1 MAVGVETQT
10 NLETSIDS
18 IDQESRNEQAF
29 YTLLDRMREVAHSE
43 RDKGDMFE
51 RLMCQVLAIASPYSE
66 RYSKVQLYKD
76 WAAEHP
82 ECVPNARDIGIDL
95 VATLI
100 ETEWQGPNKEARYV
114 AIQCKFYDQDSSVP
128 KAEVDSF
135 LSASSTKYFA
145 ERLLVATNRGWST
158 NTEQTIEY
166 QEKPISILSLEKLK
180 NLKVDWQQYLKDNTV
195 KKLAKR
201 ELRQYQEEAIN
212 NVILGFKSHDRGKLI
227 MACGTGKTF
236 TSLKLAERQVGQ
248 HGLVLF
254 LVPSLALLSQTLDDW
269 TQQSTA
275 KMTAIPVCSDS
286 TIGDS
291 ARPLDPED
299 DSPDSILADHELS
312 YPATTNAKSLADKVV
327 TAFERYETRPDLG
340 LTVVFSTY
348 QSLDVIHEAQELYG
362 LKDFDLIICDEAHR
376 TAGAYLFNDLKEK
389 EKKVKAKN
397 KAAPKGKRGHK
408 AKAAANTEVAIT
420 INENDTQQ
428 QSIETAQSSDLA
440 LDIDDVL
447 APQGEAEAPDWDVEA
462 ESLFTRIHNASYIH
476 GRKRLYMTATPKI
489 YGEAPKRQESLG
501 DAVLY
506 SMDNEQIFGP
516 VFYSLNFDMAV
527 KLGCLVDY
535 KVLILV
541 CDQKTVPHEHLL
553 ENFSQTQTARVIGT
567 WKALNKYGVADEL
580 INNNEPMKR
589 AVAFAQRIDL
599 DGLPAGRK
607 RDLTVASKQFAAGF
621 NAVVN
626 DYKQHIIKRGQ
637 EALARGETP
646 SLEYQEI
653 LDHGCECECEHIDG
667 SMSSVEK
674 DRCLKWLK
682 EEPQEGHCKILCNV
696 RCLSEGVDVPSLDAV
711 AFLSPRKSEV
721 EVVQIVGRVMRRAP
735 NKTRGYVIIP
745 VVLTNPN
752 TPEATITNSTEFKP
766 VWQVLNALRSINPN
780 NVIADLPLHKLDQR
794 IEIISVHDAYIQH
807 KGTKQGDGQRLPKTD
822 EPQIEMPRWSFG
834 EVAAIEEHIKT
845 MIINKMGNRRE
856 WEDWAQDVGEICSRQ
871 VEHIKAMVCDGG
883 GVLAYSANNVNYH
896 ENREAFANFKSELA
910 AATRVKLSDDDV
922 VEMLAQHIVIKPVLD
937 ELFRGY
943 PFTEKNAIASAMTK
957 MLERLDANGL
967 TRTNDELK
975 GFYQSVG
982 FRMENVT
989 SVSDRQKVIVDLFDR
1004 FFKVAFPKQQD
1015 KLGIVY
1021 TPIEVVDFMTHSVN
1035 DILQKEFG
1043 CTFSTHGVHVLDPFT
1058 GTGTFIARLLT
1069 SGLIAP
1075 EDLEYKYA
1083 HDLHA
1088 FEILPLAYYIASIN
1102 IESVHNE
1109 LYQKQ
1114 HNGEALPVDA
1124 YKANDITVL
1133 TDTFSSSATQ
1143 TELTELTTLSDNI
1156 KRRKA
1161 VESMD
1166 LRVIIGNPPYS
1177 RGQESQND
1185 DNQNE
1190 EYPELDERIAATY
1203 VEKAGKI
1210 SNKNSLY
1217 DSYIRAFRWASD
1229 KIKDRGVVAFVTNAG
1244 WVDSAAANGMRRCL
1258 QEEFSSVYV
1267 FHLKG
1272 NQRTSGEQSRKEGG
1286 KIFGS
1291 GSRAPIAITILVKNP
1306 DAAEQGQ
1313 IHFACVD
1320 DYLSREEKLQQLIDI
1335 GSVLNPELKLTTIT
1349 PDAHG
1354 DWFNQRR
1361 DDFAN
1366 FISVDGKKNDG
1377 LAVFSNFSLGVA
1389 TNRDPWSYNSS
1400 KKTITSNFERCIV
1413 TYNKQLSEYLEHGQT
1428 PEKDNTKL
1436 KWSGTLESAF
1446 KRQLY
1451 SPDFDHNAITLS
1463 MYRPYIAQ
1471 WLYNQKF
1478 WLERSY
1484 QMPSL
1489 FPFTG
1494 AQNIAIGIAGV
1505 GATSFSS
1512 LMSNSIACLDCLE
1525 KSQCLP
1531 RYLYRPIGEAAKDTK
1546 TTKVKTTGQ
1555 ADLFAGSDAGE
1566 LDASNGQSGEQVII
1580 NGYVREDAIKP
1591 EAVAHFRAA
1600 YAGHEDEI
1608 DADSVFYYIY
1618 GILHSKDYRATYA
1631 NNLQKELPRI
1641 PRVATFEDFKA
1652 FEKAGRALADLHVN
1666 YEQVEPYAGCTVSG
1680 LEDGAEASD
1689 LRVTKLKYGKIAG
1702 KKGNAAL
1709 DKTKIVYNDQIT
1721 ITDIPLEVQDYV
1733 VNKKSALDWV
1743 VERCGVSIDKAS
1755 QIVNDFN
1762 NMAEEMG
1769 DPQYILH
1776 LILRVIT
1783 VSLETNKIVASLPA
1797 LHIHPLDQ

>member
-1 MAVGVETQT
+1 
-10 NLETSIDS
+10 
-18 IDQESRNEQAF
+18 
-29 YTLLDRMREVAHSE
+29 
-43 RDKGDMFE
+43 
-51 RLMCQVLAIASPYSE
+51 
-66 RYSKVQLYKD
+66 
-76 WAAEHP
+76 
-82 ECVPNARDIGIDL
+82 
-95 VATLI
+95 
-100 ETEWQGPNKEARYV
+100 
-114 AIQCKFYDQDSSVP
+114 
-128 KAEVDSF
+128 
-135 LSASSTKYFA
+135 
-145 ERLLVATNRGWST
+145 
-158 NTEQTIEY
+158 
-166 QEKPISILSLEKLK
+166 
-180 NLKVDWQQYLKDNTV
+180 
-195 KKLAKR
+195 
-201 ELRQYQEEAIN
+201 
-212 NVILGFKSHDRGKLI
+212 
-227 MACGTGKTF
+227 
-236 TSLKLAERQVGQ
+236 
-248 HGLVLF
+248 
-254 LVPSLALLSQTLDDW
+254 
-269 TQQSTA
+269 
-275 KMTAIPVCSDS
+275 MTAIPVCSDA
-286 TIGDS
+286 TIGNS
-291 ARPLDPED
+291 ANLLDPEE
-299 DSPDSILADHELS
+299 DSLESFLADHELS
-312 YPATTNAKSLADKVV
+312 YPATTDAKSLADKVK
-327 TAFERYETRPDLG
+327 TAFARCATRTDLG

-348 QSLDVIHEAQELYG
+348 QSLDVIHESQEQYG
-362 LKDFDLIICDEAHR
+362 MMDFDLIICDEAHR

-389 EKKVKAKN
+389 EKT
-397 KAAPKGKRGHK
+397 K
-408 AKAAANTEVAIT
+408 AKANNGKKGKAKGKTATTE
-420 INENDTQQ
+420 
-428 QSIETAQSSDLA
+428 QSTEE
-440 LDIDDVL
+440 VL
-447 APQGEAEAPDWDVEA
+447 APQSTDAPDWDVEA
-462 ESLFTRIHNASYIH
+462 ESLFTRVHNEQYVH

-489 YGEAPKRQESLG
+489 YGKKPKEQEGLG

-506 SMDNEQIFGP
+506 SMDDEKTFGP

-541 CDQKTVPHEHLL
+541 CDQKAVPQEQLL

-567 WKALNKYGVADEL
+567 WKALNKFGSKDDL
-580 INNNEPMKR
+580 SNNKEPMKR

-626 DYKQHIIKRGQ
+626 DYKHHVLERGQ
-637 EALARGETP
+637 EAIAHGETP

-653 LDHGCECECEHIDG
+653 LEHVCACECMHIDG

-674 DRCLKWLK
+674 DSRLKWLK
-682 EEPQEGHCKILCNV
+682 EEPQDGHCKILFNV

-745 VVLTNPN
+745 VVTTNPN
-752 TPEATITNSTEFKP
+752 APEEVLVNSTEFKT
-766 VWQVLNALRSINPN
+766 VWQVLSALRSINPN
-780 NVIADLPLHKLDQR
+780 NVIADLPLNKLDSR
-794 IEIISVHDAYIQH
+794 IEIISTHNAYIQH
-807 KGTKQGDGQRLPKTD
+807 KEPKQGDGQRSPKTD
-822 EPQIEMPRWSFG
+822 AQQIEMPRWDFS
-834 EVAAIEEHIKT
+834 EAAAIEEHIKS
-845 MIINKMGNRRE
+845 IIIKKVGNRRE

-871 VEHIKAMVCDGG
+871 VEHIKAMVGDD
-883 GVLAYSANNVNYH
+883 ATA
-896 ENREAFANFKSELA
+896 ENRKAFADFKTELA

-943 PFTEKNAIASAMTK
+943 PFTEHNAIASAMTK
-957 MLERLDANGL
+957 MLERLDADGL

-982 FRMENVT
+982 FRMQNVT

-1035 DILQKEFG
+1035 DILKQEFG

-1075 EDLEYKYA
+1075 ADLDYKYE

-1109 LYQKQ
+1109 LYQEQ
-1114 HNGEALPVDA
+1114 HNGEALPVEA

-1133 TDTFSSSATQ
+1133 TDTFSSSTTQ
-1143 TELTELTTLSDNI
+1143 TELTELTTLSENI

-1177 RGQESQND
+1177 VGQDSQND

-1190 EYPELDERIAATY
+1190 SYPELDERIAATY

-1210 SNKNSLY
+1210 TNKNSLY

-1258 QEEFSSVYV
+1258 QEEFSAVYV

-1306 DAAEQGQ
+1306 DTAAQGQ

-1320 DYLSREEKLQQLIDI
+1320 DYLSREEKLQQLATF
-1335 GSVLNPELKLTTIT
+1335 GSVLNPELKLATIT
-1349 PDAHG
+1349 PDDHG
-1354 DWFNQRR
+1354 DWLNQRR
-1361 DDFAN
+1361 DDFAH
-1366 FISVDGKKNDG
+1366 FINVDGKNSDE
-1377 LAVFSNFSLGVA
+1377 LAIFANFSNGIKTS
-1389 TNRDPWSYNSS
+1389 RDPWSYNAS
-1400 KKTITSNFERCIV
+1400 KKTIACNFERCIAF
-1413 TYNKQLSEYLEHGQT
+1413 YNGQVQQFQAAQQNGEGFEPSNDSTQIKWERDLLKNMQKGRYSADFNEQLVF
-1428 PEKDNTKL
+1428 
-1436 KWSGTLESAF
+1436 ESC
-1446 KRQLY
+1446 
-1451 SPDFDHNAITLS
+1451 
-1463 MYRPYIAQ
+1463 YRPFIKQY
-1471 WLYNQKF
+1471 LYNERL
-1478 WLERSY
+1478 WLANSY
-1484 QMPSL
+1484 QIPSL
-1489 FPFTG
+1489 FPFAG
-1494 AQNIAIGIAGV
+1494 AQNLAIGIAGV
-1505 GATSFSS
+1505 GASSFSC

-1525 KSQCLP
+1525 KSQWLP
-1531 RYLYRPIGEAAKDTK
+1531 RYLYRPVGETAKGK
-1546 TTKVKTTGQ
+1546 SSKAKNTGQ
-1555 ADLFAGSDAGE
+1555 ADLFSGSDAGE
-1566 LDASNGQSGEQVII
+1566 LDVSDYQSDDHVVI

-1600 YAGHEDEI
+1600 YAGHESEI

-1618 GILHSKDYRATYA
+1618 GILHCKDYRSTYA

-1652 FEKAGRALADLHVN
+1652 FEQAGRDLADLHVN
-1666 YEQVEPYAGCTVSG
+1666 YEQVDPYDGCTVSG
-1680 LEDGAEASD
+1680 LESGTDASD

-1709 DKTKIVYNDQIT
+1709 DKTKIIYNDQIT
-1721 ITDIPLEVQDYV
+1721 ITGIPMEVQDYV

-1743 VERCGVSIDKAS
+1743 VERCGVSVDKAS

-1769 DPQYILH
+1769 DPMYILH

-1783 VSLETNKIVASLPA
+1783 VSLGTNKIVGSLPA
-1797 LHIHPLDQ
+1797 LHIHQLDQ

>member
-1 MAVGVETQT
+1 MAVAEVETQT
-10 NLETSIDS
+10 ETNLGTSIDS
-18 IDQESRNEQAF
+18 VEQESRNEQAF

-43 RDKGDMFE
+43 RDKGDLFE
-51 RLMCQVLAIASPYSE
+51 LLMCQVLAIASPYSE
-66 RYSKVQLYKD
+66 RYTKVQLYKD
-76 WAAEHP
+76 WATDHP

-100 ETEWQGPNKEARYV
+100 ESEWQGPNKEARYC
-114 AIQCKFYDQDSSVP
+114 AIQCKFYEQDSSVP
-128 KAEVDSF
+128 KAEIDSF
-135 LSASSTKYFA
+135 ISASSTKYFA
-145 ERLLVATNRGWST
+145 ERLLVATNKGWSA
-158 NTEQTIEY
+158 NTEQTIKA
-166 QEKPISILSLEKLK
+166 QDKTTKVLSLEKLK
-180 NLKVDWQQYLKDNTV
+180 HLNVDWSQYLQDGTV
-195 KKLAKR
+195 KLQAKR
-201 ELRQYQEEAIN
+201 ELRKYQEEAIN
-212 NVILGFKSHDRGKLI
+212 NVILGFKTHDRGKLI

-236 TSLKLAERQVGQ
+236 TSLKLAERLVGQ

-269 TQQSTA
+269 TQQSRA

-299 DSPDSILADHELS
+299 DSPESFLADHELS
-312 YPATTNAKSLADKVV
+312 YPATTDAKSLAEKVV
-327 TAFERYETRPDLG
+327 TAFARYETRTDLG

-348 QSLDVIHEAQELYG
+348 QSLDVIHEAQEQYDMM
-362 LKDFDLIICDEAHR
+362 DFDLIICDEAHR

-389 EKKVKAKN
+389 EKTKANKGKAK
-397 KAAPKGKRGHK
+397 KGKSKK
-408 AKAAANTEVAIT
+408 AVETSTE
-420 INENDTQQ
+420 
-428 QSIETAQSSDLA
+428 
-440 LDIDDVL
+440 DIL
-447 APQGEAEAPDWDVEA
+447 APQSADAPDWDVEA
-462 ESLFTRIHNASYIH
+462 ESLFTRVHNEQYVH

-489 YGEAPKRQESLG
+489 YGKKPKEQEGLG

-535 KVLILV
+535 KVLVLV
-541 CDQKTVPHEHLL
+541 CDQKDVPQEKLL
-553 ENFSQTQTARVIGT
+553 ENFSKTQTARVIGT
-567 WKALNKYGVADEL
+567 WKALNKFGSKDDLA
-580 INNNEPMKR
+580 NNKEPMRR

-607 RDLTVASKQFAAGF
+607 RDMTVASKQFAAGF

-626 DYKQHIIKRGQ
+626 DYKHHVLEHGQ
-637 EALARGETP
+637 EAIARGETP
-646 SLEYQEI
+646 SPEYQEI
-653 LDHGCECECEHIDG
+653 LERGCECDCEHIDG
-667 SMSSVEK
+667 GMSSVEK
-674 DRCLKWLK
+674 DSKLNWIK
-682 EEPQEGHCKILCNV
+682 EEPQDGHCKILFNV

-735 NKTRGYVIIP
+735 NKIRGYVIIP
-745 VVLTNPN
+745 VVTTNPMA
-752 TPEATITNSTEFKP
+752 PEEVLSNSPEFKI
-766 VWQVLNALRSINPN
+766 VWQVLCALKSINPN
-780 NVIADLPLHKLDQR
+780 RVIADLSLNKLDGH
-794 IEIISVHDAYIQH
+794 IEIISTHTAYIQH
-807 KGTKQGDGQRLPKTD
+807 KEPKKGDGPLPPKPD
-822 EPQIEMPRWSFG
+822 PKIEIPRWDFS
-834 EVAAIEEHIKT
+834 EAAAIVEHFSS
-845 MIINKMGNRRE
+845 IILKKMGNRRE

-871 VEHIKAMVCDGG
+871 VEHIKAMVGDD
-883 GVLAYSANNVNYH
+883 ATA
-896 ENREAFANFKSELA
+896 ENHKAFADFKTELA

-1035 DILQKEFG
+1035 DILKKEFG
-1043 CTFSTHGVHVLDPFT
+1043 CTFSSHGVHVLDPFT

-1075 EDLEYKYA
+1075 EDLDYKYE

-1217 DSYIRAFRWASD
+1217 DSYIRSFRWASD
-1229 KIKDRGVVAFVTNAG
+1229 KVKDRGVVAFVTNAG
-1244 WVDSAAANGMRRCL
+1244 WIDSTASNGMRRCL
-1258 QEEFSSVYV
+1258 QAEFSSVYV

-1272 NQRTSGEQSRKEGG
+1272 NARTSGEQRQKEGG
-1286 KIFGS
+1286 NVFDQ

-1313 IHFACVD
+1313 IHFSCVD
-1320 DYLSREEKLQQLIDI
+1320 DYLSREDKLQQLATF
-1335 GSVLNPELKLTTIT
+1335 GSVLNPELKLNTIT

-1354 DWFNQRR
+1354 DWLNQRR
-1361 DDFAN
+1361 DDFGK

-1377 LAVFSNFSLGVA
+1377 LAVFANFSNGIN
-1389 TNRDPWSYNSS
+1389 TSRDPWSYNSS
-1400 KKTITSNFERCIV
+1400 RKVIARNFELCIGA
-1413 TYNKQLSEYLEHGQT
+1413 YNEQLAKQMATGEISK
-1428 PEKDNTKL
+1428 KDDTKL

-1446 KRQLY
+1446 KRQQA
-1451 SPDFDHNAITLS
+1451 SPAFEHNAVTLS
-1463 MYRPYIAQ
+1463 VYRPYITQ

-1478 WLERSY
+1478 WIERTY
-1484 QMPSL
+1484 QMPSI
-1489 FPFTG
+1489 FPFAG
-1494 AQNIAIGIAGV
+1494 SKNLAIAIASS
-1505 GATSFSS
+1505 GATSFSC
-1512 LMSNSIACLDCLE
+1512 LMSNQILNLHVLE
-1525 KSQCLP
+1525 SGTQCLP
-1531 RYLYRPIGEAAKDTK
+1531 RYLYRPVGETAKDTK
-1546 TTKVKTTGQ
+1546 SSTAKASGQ
-1555 ADLFAGSDAGE
+1555 ADLFAGSDAAE
-1566 LDASNGQSGEQVII
+1566 LDASSGQTGDQVVI

-1591 EAVAHFRAA
+1591 EAVEHFRAA
-1600 YAGHEDEI
+1600 YAGHEAEI

-1618 GILHSKDYRATYA
+1618 GILHSKDYRAIYA

-1641 PRVATFEDFKA
+1641 PRVVNFEDFKA

-1666 YEQVEPYAGCTVSG
+1666 YEQVEPYAGCKVSG
-1680 LEDGAEASD
+1680 LEDGADASD

-1721 ITDIPLEVQDYV
+1721 ISGIPLEVQDYV

-1743 VERCGVSIDKAS
+1743 VERCGVSVDKAS

-1776 LILRVIT
+1776 LILRVVT

-1797 LHIHPLDQ
+1797 LRIHPLDQ

>member
-1 MAVGVETQT
+1 MATDELETQT
-10 NLETSIDS
+10 ETNPETSIDS
-18 IDQESRNEQAF
+18 VEQESRNEQAF
-29 YTLLDRMREVAHSE
+29 YALLDRMREVAHSE
-43 RDKGDMFE
+43 RDKGDLFE

-66 RYSKVQLYKD
+66 RYTKVQLYKD
-76 WAAEHP
+76 WAADHP

-100 ETEWQGPNKEARYV
+100 ESEWQGPNKEARYC
-114 AIQCKFYDQDSSVP
+114 AIQCKFYEQDSSVP
-128 KAEVDSF
+128 KAEIDSF
-135 LSASSTKYFA
+135 ISASSTKYFA
-145 ERLLVATNRGWST
+145 ERLLVATNKGWSA
-158 NTEQTIEY
+158 NTEQTIKA
-166 QEKPISILSLEKLK
+166 QDKTTKVLSLEKLK
-180 NLKVDWQQYLKDNTV
+180 HLNVDWTQYLQDGTV
-195 KKLAKR
+195 KLQAKR
-201 ELRQYQEEAIN
+201 ELRKYQEEAIN
-212 NVILGFKSHDRGKLI
+212 NVILGFQTHDRGKLI

-236 TSLKLAERQVGQ
+236 TSLKLAERLVGQ

-269 TQQSTA
+269 TQQSSA

-291 ARPLDPED
+291 SRPLDPED
-299 DSPDSILADHELS
+299 DSPESFLADHELS
-312 YPATTNAKSLADKVV
+312 YPATTDAKSLAEKVV
-327 TAFERYETRPDLG
+327 TAFARYETRTDLG

-348 QSLDVIHEAQELYG
+348 QSLDVIHEAQEQYDMM
-362 LKDFDLIICDEAHR
+362 DFDLIICDEAHR

-389 EKKVKAKN
+389 EKTKANKGKAK
-397 KAAPKGKRGHK
+397 KGKSKK
-408 AKAAANTEVAIT
+408 AVEPSTE
-420 INENDTQQ
+420 
-428 QSIETAQSSDLA
+428 
-440 LDIDDVL
+440 DIL
-447 APQGEAEAPDWDVEA
+447 APQSADAPDWDVEA
-462 ESLFTRIHNASYIH
+462 ESLFTRVHNEQYVH

-489 YGEAPKRQESLG
+489 YGKKPKEQEGLG

-535 KVLILV
+535 KVLVLV
-541 CDQKTVPHEHLL
+541 CDQKDVPQEKLL
-553 ENFSQTQTARVIGT
+553 ENFSKTQTARVIGT
-567 WKALNKYGVADEL
+567 WKALNKFGSKDDLA
-580 INNNEPMKR
+580 NNKEPMRR

-607 RDLTVASKQFAAGF
+607 RDMTVASKQFAAGF
-621 NAVVN
+621 NVVVN
-626 DYKQHIIKRGQ
+626 DYKHHVLERGQ
-637 EALARGETP
+637 EAIARGETP
-646 SLEYQEI
+646 SPEYQEI
-653 LDHGCECECEHIDG
+653 LEHGCECECEHIDG
-667 SMSSVEK
+667 GMSSVEK
-674 DRCLKWLK
+674 DSRLKWLK
-682 EEPQEGHCKILCNV
+682 EEPQEGHCKILFNV

-735 NKTRGYVIIP
+735 NKIRGYVIIP
-745 VVLTNPN
+745 VVTTNPMA
-752 TPEATITNSTEFKP
+752 PEEVLANSPEFKI
-766 VWQVLNALRSINPN
+766 VWQVLCALRSINPN
-780 NVIADLPLHKLDQR
+780 RVIADLSLNKLDGH
-794 IEIISVHDAYIQH
+794 IEIISTHTAYIQH
-807 KGTKQGDGQRLPKTD
+807 KEPKKGDGALPPKTD
-822 EPQIEMPRWSFG
+822 PKIEIPRWDFS
-834 EVAAIEEHIKT
+834 EAAAIEEHISSILLK
-845 MIINKMGNRRE
+845 KMGNRRE

-871 VEHIKAMVCDGG
+871 VEHIKAMVGDD
-883 GVLAYSANNVNYH
+883 ATA
-896 ENREAFANFKSELA
+896 ENHKAFADFKTELA

-1035 DILQKEFG
+1035 DILKQEFG

-1075 EDLEYKYA
+1075 EDMDYKYE

-1109 LYQKQ
+1109 LYQQQ

-1156 KRRKA
+1156 KRRKD

-1177 RGQESQND
+1177 VGQESQND

-1190 EYPELDERIAATY
+1190 SYPELDERIAETY
-1203 VEKAGKI
+1203 VARAGDLA
-1210 SNKNSLY
+1210 NKNKLY

-1229 KIKDRGVVAFVTNAG
+1229 KIKDRGVIAFVTNAG
-1244 WVDSAAANGMRRCL
+1244 WLDTASACGMRRCM

-1272 NQRTSGEQSRKEGG
+1272 NQRTTSGEQSLKEGG

-1291 GSRAPIAITILVKNP
+1291 GSRAPIAITIMVKNP
-1306 DAAEQGQ
+1306 DVAEQGQ
-1313 IHFACVD
+1313 IHFACVE
-1320 DYLSREEKLQQLIDI
+1320 DYLSREDKLQQLATF

-1354 DWFNQRR
+1354 DWLNQRR
-1361 DDFAN
+1361 DDFAH
-1366 FISVDGKKNDG
+1366 FISVDGKSNEG
-1377 LAVFSNFSLGVA
+1377 LAIFANFSNGLVTS
-1389 TNRDPWSYNSS
+1389 RDPWVYSSSCTAIAANMKRCIAVYNEQVKLAKDQGKAFTKNNDPSWIKWSS
-1400 KKTITSNFERCIV
+1400 SLESKLARGITSEDFASKNIE
-1413 TYNKQLSEYLEHGQT
+1413 LSL
-1428 PEKDNTKL
+1428 
-1436 KWSGTLESAF
+1436 
-1446 KRQLY
+1446 
-1451 SPDFDHNAITLS
+1451 
-1463 MYRPYIAQ
+1463 YRPYVNQ
-1471 WLYNQKF
+1471 WVYKDPL
-1478 WLERSY
+1478 WIHRLG

-1489 FPFTG
+1489 FPCSNT
-1494 AQNIAIGIAGV
+1494 QNRTIIIGRRINFPFSCVMTDRLCDYGV
-1505 GATSFSS
+1505 IEG
-1512 LMSNSIACLDCLE
+1512 I
-1525 KSQCLP
+1525 QCLP
-1531 RYLYRPIGEAAKDTK
+1531 RYLYRPVGEAAKGTK
-1546 TTKVKTTGQ
+1546 TTKAKTIGQ
-1555 ADLFAGSDAGE
+1555 TDLFAGSDAGE
-1566 LDASNGQSGEQVII
+1566 LDTSNGQTGDQVVI

-1591 EAVAHFRAA
+1591 EAVEHFRAA
-1600 YAGHEDEI
+1600 YAGHETEI

-1618 GILHSKDYRATYA
+1618 GILHSKDYRSTYA

-1641 PRVATFEDFKA
+1641 PRVASFEDFKA

-1666 YEQVEPYAGCTVSG
+1666 YEQVEPYAGCKVSG
-1680 LEDGAEASD
+1680 LEEGADATD

-1709 DKTKIVYNDQIT
+1709 DKTKIIYNGQIT
-1721 ITDIPLEVQDYV
+1721 ISGIPLEVQDYV

-1743 VERCGVSIDKAS
+1743 VERCGVSVDKAS

-1776 LILRVIT
+1776 LILRVVT

-1797 LHIHPLDQ
+1797 LCIHPLDQ

>member
-1 MAVGVETQT
+1 MATAEVETPTET

-18 IDQESRNEQAF
+18 VEQESRNEQAF
-29 YTLLDRMREVAHSE
+29 YALLDRMREVAHSE
-43 RDKGDMFE
+43 RDKGDLFE

-66 RYSKVQLYKD
+66 RYTKVQLYKD

-100 ETEWQGPNKEARYV
+100 ETEWQGPNKEARYC
-114 AIQCKFYDQDSSVP
+114 AIQCKFYEQDSSVP
-128 KAEVDSF
+128 KAEIDSF
-135 LSASSTKYFA
+135 ISASSTKYFA
-145 ERLLVATNRGWST
+145 ERLLVATNKGWSA
-158 NTEQTIEY
+158 NTEQTIKA
-166 QEKPISILSLEKLK
+166 QDKTTKVLSLEKLK
-180 NLKVDWQQYLKDNTV
+180 HLNVDWSQYLQDGTV
-195 KKLAKR
+195 KLQAKR
-201 ELRQYQEEAIN
+201 ELRKYQEEAIN
-212 NVILGFKSHDRGKLI
+212 NVILGFKTHDRGKLI

-236 TSLKLAERQVGQ
+236 TSLKLAERLVGQ

-269 TQQSTA
+269 TQQSKD

-286 TIGDS
+286 TIGAS
-291 ARPLDPED
+291 GSLLDPED
-299 DSPDSILADHELS
+299 DSPESFLADHELS
-312 YPATTNAKSLADKVV
+312 YPATTNAKSLAEKVV
-327 TAFERYETRPDLG
+327 NAFARYETRTDLG

-348 QSLDVIHEAQELYG
+348 QSLDVIHEAQEQYG
-362 LKDFDLIICDEAHR
+362 MANFDLIICDEAHR

-389 EKKVKAKN
+389 EKTKANKGKAK
-397 KAAPKGKRGHK
+397 KGKSKK
-408 AKAAANTEVAIT
+408 AVEPSTE
-420 INENDTQQ
+420 
-428 QSIETAQSSDLA
+428 
-440 LDIDDVL
+440 DIL
-447 APQGEAEAPDWDVEA
+447 APQSADAPDWDVEA
-462 ESLFTRIHNASYIH
+462 ESLFTRIHNEQYVH

-489 YGEAPKRQESLG
+489 YGKKPKEQEGLG
-501 DAVLY
+501 YAVLY

-535 KVLILV
+535 KVMILV
-541 CDQKTVPHEHLL
+541 CDKNDLPTDKPL
-553 ENFSQTQTARVIGT
+553 ENFSKTQTARVIGT
-567 WKALNKYGVADEL
+567 WKALNKFGSKDDLA
-580 INNNEPMKR
+580 NNKEPMRR

-607 RDLTVASKQFAAGF
+607 RDMTVASKQFAAGF

-626 DYKQHIIKRGQ
+626 DYKHHVLKHGQ
-637 EALARGETP
+637 EAIARGETP
-646 SLEYQEI
+646 SPEYHEI
-653 LDHGCECECEHIDG
+653 LEHGCECECEHIDG
-667 SMSSVEK
+667 GMSSVEK
-674 DRCLKWLK
+674 DSRLKWLK
-682 EEPQEGHCKILCNV
+682 EEPQDGHCKILFNV

-735 NKTRGYVIIP
+735 NKIRGYVIIP
-745 VVLTNPN
+745 VVTTNPMA
-752 TPEATITNSTEFKP
+752 PEEVLSNSPEFKI
-766 VWQVLNALRSINPN
+766 VWQVLCALRSINPN
-780 NVIADLPLHKLDQR
+780 RVIADLSLNKLDGH
-794 IEIISVHDAYIQH
+794 IEIISTHTAYIQH
-807 KGTKQGDGQRLPKTD
+807 KEPKKGDGSLPPNPDPK
-822 EPQIEMPRWSFG
+822 IEIPRWDFS
-834 EVAAIEEHIKT
+834 EAAAIEEHISSILLK
-845 MIINKMGNRRE
+845 KMGNRRE

-871 VEHIKAMVCDGG
+871 VEHIKAMVGDD
-883 GVLAYSANNVNYH
+883 ASP
-896 ENREAFANFKSELA
+896 ENRKAFADFKTELA

-975 GFYQSVG
+975 GFYDSVG

-1035 DILQKEFG
+1035 DILKQEFG

-1075 EDLEYKYA
+1075 EDLDYKYE

-1114 HNGEALPVDA
+1114 HNGEALPIDA

-1177 RGQESQND
+1177 VGQDSQND

-1190 EYPELDERIAATY
+1190 SYPELDARIAETY

-1210 SNKNSLY
+1210 TNKNSLY

-1244 WVDSAAANGMRRCL
+1244 WLDTTSANGMRRCL
-1258 QEEFSSVYV
+1258 QEEFSSIYV

-1272 NQRTSGEQSRKEGG
+1272 NQRTTAGEQSLKEGG

-1306 DAAEQGQ
+1306 DAAAQGQ

-1320 DYLSREEKLQQLIDI
+1320 DYLSREDKLKQLTEI
-1335 GSVLNPELKLTTIT
+1335 GSVLNPELNLTTII
-1349 PDAHG
+1349 PDAYG
-1354 DWFNQRR
+1354 DWLNQRR
-1361 DDFAN
+1361 DDFN
-1366 FISVDGKKNDG
+1366 HFISVDGKNNDG
-1377 LAVFSNFSLGVA
+1377 LAVFANYSCGLQ
-1389 TNRDPWSYNSS
+1389 TNRDSWSYNSS
-1400 KKTITSNFERCIV
+1400 QQAIARNFECCIAA
-1413 TYNKQLSEYLEHGQT
+1413 YNEQVKLA
-1428 PEKDNTKL
+1428 KDQGKVFTKNNDPTKI
-1436 KWSGTLESAF
+1436 KWSSSLESKLA
-1446 KRQLY
+1446 RGIY
-1451 SPDFDHNAITLS
+1451 SESFTPRKIELAI
-1463 MYRPYIAQ
+1463 YRPYVRQ
-1471 WLYNQKF
+1471 WVYNDPL
-1478 WLERSY
+1478 WIHRIY

-1489 FPFTG
+1489 FPFAG
-1494 AQNIAIGIAGV
+1494 AQNLTIVSNGV
-1505 GATSFSS
+1505 GRKNISY
-1512 LMSNSIACLDCLE
+1512 LMTNKITDLNIMDSG
-1525 KSQCLP
+1525 SQCFP
-1531 RYLYRPIGEAAKDTK
+1531 RYLYRPVGETAKA
-1546 TTKVKTTGQ
+1546 TKVTKAKTSGQ

-1566 LDASNGQSGEQVII
+1566 LDASSGQTGDQVVI

-1591 EAVAHFRAA
+1591 AAVEHFRAA
-1600 YAGHEDEI
+1600 YAGHEAEI

-1618 GILHSKDYRATYA
+1618 GILHSKDYRAIYA

-1666 YEQVEPYAGCTVSG
+1666 YEQVEPYTGCKVSG
-1680 LEDGAEASD
+1680 LEDGADASD

-1721 ITDIPLEVQDYV
+1721 ISGIPLEVQDYV

-1743 VERCGVSIDKAS
+1743 VERCGVSVDKAS

-1776 LILRVIT
+1776 LILRVVT
-1783 VSLETNKIVASLPA
+1783 VSLETNKIVASLPT
-1797 LHIHPLDQ
+1797 LQIHPLDQ

>member
-1 MAVGVETQT
+1 M
-10 NLETSIDS
+10 
-18 IDQESRNEQAF
+18 
-29 YTLLDRMREVAHSE
+29 
-43 RDKGDMFE
+43 
-51 RLMCQVLAIASPYSE
+51 
-66 RYSKVQLYKD
+66 
-76 WAAEHP
+76 
-82 ECVPNARDIGIDL
+82 
-95 VATLI
+95 
-100 ETEWQGPNKEARYV
+100 
-114 AIQCKFYDQDSSVP
+114 
-128 KAEVDSF
+128 
-135 LSASSTKYFA
+135 
-145 ERLLVATNRGWST
+145 VATNKGWSA
-158 NTEQTIEY
+158 NTEQTIKA
-166 QEKPISILSLEKLK
+166 QDKTTKVLSLEKLK
-180 NLKVDWQQYLKDNTV
+180 HLNVDWSQYLQDGTV
-195 KKLAKR
+195 KLQAKR
-201 ELRQYQEEAIN
+201 ELRKYQEEAIN
-212 NVILGFKSHDRGKLI
+212 NVILGFQTHDRGKLI

-236 TSLKLAERQVGQ
+236 TSLKLAERLVGQ

-269 TQQSTA
+269 TQQSRA

-299 DSPDSILADHELS
+299 DSPESFLADHELS
-312 YPATTNAKSLADKVV
+312 YPATTDAKSLAEKVV
-327 TAFERYETRPDLG
+327 TAFARYETRTDLG

-348 QSLDVIHEAQELYG
+348 QSLDVIHEAQDQYG
-362 LKDFDLIICDEAHR
+362 MAEFDLIICDEAHR

-389 EKKVKAKN
+389 EKSKANKGKAK
-397 KAAPKGKRGHK
+397 KGKNK
-408 AKAAANTEVAIT
+408 KDVEPSTE
-420 INENDTQQ
+420 
-428 QSIETAQSSDLA
+428 
-440 LDIDDVL
+440 DVL
-447 APQGEAEAPDWDVEA
+447 APQSADAPDWDVEA
-462 ESLFTRIHNASYIH
+462 ESLFTRVHNAEYIH
-476 GRKRLYMTATPKI
+476 GHKRLYMTATPKI
-489 YGEAPKRQESLG
+489 YGKKPKEQEGLG

-535 KVLILV
+535 KVLVLV
-541 CDQKTVPHEHLL
+541 CDQKDMPQEKLL
-553 ENFSQTQTARVIGT
+553 ENFSKTQTARVIGT
-567 WKALNKYGVADEL
+567 WKALNKFGSKDDLA
-580 INNNEPMKR
+580 NNKEPMRR

-607 RDLTVASKQFAAGF
+607 RDMTVASKQFAAGF

-626 DYKQHIIKRGQ
+626 EYKHHVLEHGQ
-637 EALARGETP
+637 EAIARGETP
-646 SLEYQEI
+646 SPEYQEI
-653 LDHGCECECEHIDG
+653 LEHGCECECEHIDG
-667 SMSSVEK
+667 GMSSVEK
-674 DRCLKWLK
+674 DSRLKWLK
-682 EEPQEGHCKILCNV
+682 EEPQDGHCKILFNV

-735 NKTRGYVIIP
+735 NKIRGYVIIP
-745 VVLTNPN
+745 VVTTNPMA
-752 TPEATITNSTEFKP
+752 PEEVLANSPEFKI
-766 VWQVLNALRSINPN
+766 VWQVLCALRSINPN
-780 NVIADLPLHKLDQR
+780 RVIADLSLNKLDGH
-794 IEIISVHDAYIQH
+794 IEIISTHTAYIQH
-807 KGTKQGDGQRLPKTD
+807 KEPKKGDGALPPKTD
-822 EPQIEMPRWSFG
+822 PKIEIPRWDFS
-834 EVAAIEEHIKT
+834 EAAAIEEHISSILLK
-845 MIINKMGNRRE
+845 KMGNRRE

-871 VEHIKAMVCDGG
+871 VEHIKAMVGDD
-883 GVLAYSANNVNYH
+883 ATA
-896 ENREAFANFKSELA
+896 ENHKAFADFKTELA

-1035 DILQKEFG
+1035 DILKQEFG

-1075 EDLEYKYA
+1075 EDMDYKYE

-1190 EYPELDERIAATY
+1190 EYPELDKRIAATY

-1229 KIKDRGVVAFVTNAG
+1229 KVKDRGVVAFVTNAG
-1244 WVDSAAANGMRRCL
+1244 WIDSTASNGMRRCL
-1258 QEEFSSVYV
+1258 QAEFSSVYV

-1272 NQRTSGEQSRKEGG
+1272 NARTSGEQRQKEGG
-1286 KIFGS
+1286 NVFDQ

-1306 DAAEQGQ
+1306 DAAAQGQ

-1320 DYLSREEKLQQLIDI
+1320 DYLSREDKLKQLTEI
-1335 GSVLNPELKLTTIT
+1335 GSVLNPELNLTTII
-1349 PDAHG
+1349 PDAYG
-1354 DWFNQRR
+1354 DWLNQRR
-1361 DDFAN
+1361 DDFN
-1366 FISVDGKKNDG
+1366 HFISVDGKKNDG
-1377 LAVFSNFSLGVA
+1377 LAVFANFSNGIN
-1389 TNRDPWSYNSS
+1389 TSRDPWSYNSS
-1400 KKTITSNFERCIV
+1400 RKVMAKNFELCIGA
-1413 TYNKQLSEYLEHGQT
+1413 YNEQLAKQMATGEISK
-1428 PEKDNTKL
+1428 KDDTKL

-1446 KRQLY
+1446 KRQQA
-1451 SPDFDHNAITLS
+1451 SPAFEHNAVTLS
-1463 MYRPYIAQ
+1463 VYRPYITQ

-1478 WLERSY
+1478 WIERTY
-1484 QMPSL
+1484 QMPSI
-1489 FPFTG
+1489 FPFAG
-1494 AQNIAIGIAGV
+1494 SKNLAIAIASS
-1505 GATSFSS
+1505 GATSFSC
-1512 LMSNSIACLDCLE
+1512 LMSNQILNLHVLE
-1525 KSQCLP
+1525 SGTQCLP
-1531 RYLYRPIGEAAKDTK
+1531 RYLYRPVGEAAKDTK
-1546 TTKVKTTGQ
+1546 TTKAKTSGQ

-1566 LDASNGQSGEQVII
+1566 LDASSGQTGDQVVI

-1591 EAVAHFRAA
+1591 AAVEHFRAA
-1600 YAGHEDEI
+1600 YAGHEAEI

-1618 GILHSKDYRATYA
+1618 GILHSKDYRAIYA

-1666 YEQVEPYAGCTVSG
+1666 YEQVEPYTGCKVSG
-1680 LEDGAEASD
+1680 LEDGADASD

-1721 ITDIPLEVQDYV
+1721 ISGIPLEVQDYV

-1743 VERCGVSIDKAS
+1743 VERCGVSVDKAS

-1776 LILRVIT
+1776 LILRVVT

-1797 LHIHPLDQ
+1797 LRVHPLDQ

>member
-1 MAVGVETQT
+1 MAAAEVEMPTET
-10 NLETSIDS
+10 NLEKSIDS
-18 IDQESRNEQAF
+18 VEQESRNEQAF
-29 YTLLDRMREVAHSE
+29 YALLDRMREVAHSE
-43 RDKGDMFE
+43 RDKGDLFE

-100 ETEWQGPNKEARYV
+100 EPEWQGPNKEARYV
-114 AIQCKFYDQDSSVP
+114 AIQCKFYEQDSSVP
-128 KAEVDSF
+128 KAEIDSF
-135 LSASSTKYFA
+135 ISASSTKYFA
-145 ERLLVATNRGWST
+145 ERLLVATNKGWSA
-158 NTEQTIEY
+158 NTEQTIKA
-166 QEKPISILSLEKLK
+166 QDKTTKVLSLEKLK
-180 NLKVDWQQYLKDNTV
+180 HLNVDWSQYLQDGTV
-195 KKLAKR
+195 KLHAKR
-201 ELRQYQEEAIN
+201 ELRKYQEEAIN
-212 NVILGFKSHDRGKLI
+212 NVILGFKNHDRGKLI

-236 TSLKLAERQVGQ
+236 TSLKLAERLVGQ

-269 TQQSTA
+269 TQQSKD

-286 TIGDS
+286 TIGAS
-291 ARPLDPED
+291 GSLLDPED
-299 DSPDSILADHELS
+299 DSPESFLADHELS
-312 YPATTNAKSLADKVV
+312 YPATTDAKSLAEKVV
-327 TAFERYETRPDLG
+327 TAFARYETRTDLG

-348 QSLDVIHEAQELYG
+348 QSLDVIHEAQEQYG
-362 LKDFDLIICDEAHR
+362 MVNFDLIICDEAHR

-389 EKKVKAKN
+389 EKTKANKGKAK
-397 KAAPKGKRGHK
+397 KGKSKK
-408 AKAAANTEVAIT
+408 A
-420 INENDTQQ
+420 
-428 QSIETAQSSDLA
+428 IEPSTD
-440 LDIDDVL
+440 DIL
-447 APQGEAEAPDWDVEA
+447 APQNADAPDWDVEA
-462 ESLFTRIHNASYIH
+462 ESLFTRVHNEQYIH

-489 YGEAPKRQESLG
+489 YGKKPKEQEGLG

-535 KVLILV
+535 KVMILV
-541 CDQKTVPHEHLL
+541 CDKNDMPQEKLL
-553 ENFSQTQTARVIGT
+553 ENFSKTQTARVIGT
-567 WKALNKYGVADEL
+567 WKALNKFGSKDDLA
-580 INNNEPMKR
+580 NNKEPMRR

-607 RDLTVASKQFAAGF
+607 RDMTVASKQFAAGF
-621 NAVVN
+621 NTVVN
-626 DYKQHIIKRGQ
+626 EYKHHVLEHGQ
-637 EALARGETP
+637 EAIARGETP
-646 SLEYQEI
+646 SPEYQEI
-653 LDHGCECECEHIDG
+653 LERGCECDCEHIDG
-667 SMSSVEK
+667 GMSSVEK
-674 DRCLKWLK
+674 DSKLNWLK
-682 EEPQEGHCKILCNV
+682 EEPQDGHCKILFNV

-735 NKTRGYVIIP
+735 NKIRGYVIIP
-745 VVLTNPN
+745 VVTTNPMA
-752 TPEATITNSTEFKP
+752 PEEVLSNSPEFKI
-766 VWQVLNALRSINPN
+766 VWQVLCALKSINPN
-780 NVIADLPLHKLDQR
+780 RVIADLSLNKLDGH
-794 IEIISVHDAYIQH
+794 IEIISTHTAYIQH
-807 KGTKQGDGQRLPKTD
+807 KEPKKGDGALPPKPD
-822 EPQIEMPRWSFG
+822 PKIEIPRWDFS
-834 EVAAIEEHIKT
+834 EAAAIVEHFSS
-845 MIINKMGNRRE
+845 IILKKMGNRRE

-871 VEHIKAMVCDGG
+871 VEHIKAMVGDD
-883 GVLAYSANNVNYH
+883 ASP
-896 ENREAFANFKSELA
+896 ENHKAFADFKTELA

-1035 DILQKEFG
+1035 DILKQEFG

-1075 EDLEYKYA
+1075 EDLDYKYE

-1109 LYQKQ
+1109 LYQEH
-1114 HNGEALPVDA
+1114 HNGETLPVES

-1177 RGQESQND
+1177 VGQDSQND

-1190 EYPELDERIAATY
+1190 SYPELDERIAETY
-1203 VEKAGKI
+1203 VARAGDLA
-1210 SNKNSLY
+1210 NKNKLY

-1229 KIKDRGVVAFVTNAG
+1229 KIKDRGVIAFVTNAG
-1244 WVDSAAANGMRRCL
+1244 WLDTASACGMRHCM

-1272 NQRTSGEQSRKEGG
+1272 NQRTTSGEQSLKEGG

-1306 DAAEQGQ
+1306 DVAEQGQ
-1313 IHFACVD
+1313 IHFACVE
-1320 DYLSREEKLQQLIDI
+1320 DYLSREDKLQQLATF

-1354 DWFNQRR
+1354 DWLNQRR
-1361 DDFAN
+1361 DDFAH
-1366 FISVDGKKNDG
+1366 FISVDGKSNEG
-1377 LAVFSNFSLGVA
+1377 LAIFANFSNGLVTS
-1389 TNRDPWSYNSS
+1389 RDPWVYSSSCTAIAANMKRCIAVYNEQVKLAKDQGKAFTKNNDPSWIKWSLSLES
-1400 KKTITSNFERCIV
+1400 KLARGITSEEFAPKNIE
-1413 TYNKQLSEYLEHGQT
+1413 LSL
-1428 PEKDNTKL
+1428 
-1436 KWSGTLESAF
+1436 
-1446 KRQLY
+1446 
-1451 SPDFDHNAITLS
+1451 
-1463 MYRPYIAQ
+1463 YRPYVNQ
-1471 WLYNQKF
+1471 WVYKDPL
-1478 WLERSY
+1478 WIHRLG

-1489 FPFTG
+1489 FPCSNT
-1494 AQNIAIGIAGV
+1494 QNRTIIIGRRINFPFSCVMTDRLCDYGV
-1505 GATSFSS
+1505 IEG
-1512 LMSNSIACLDCLE
+1512 I
-1525 KSQCLP
+1525 QCLP
-1531 RYLYRPIGEAAKDTK
+1531 RYLYRPVGEAAKATK
-1546 TTKVKTTGQ
+1546 SSKAKTTGQ
-1555 ADLFAGSDAGE
+1555 ADLFAGSDAGD
-1566 LDASNGQSGEQVII
+1566 LDTSSGQTGDQVVI

-1591 EAVAHFRAA
+1591 EAVEHFRAA
-1600 YAGHEDEI
+1600 YAGHEAEI

-1618 GILHSKDYRATYA
+1618 GILHSKDYRAIYA

-1666 YEQVEPYAGCTVSG
+1666 YDQVEPYAGCTVSG
-1680 LEDGAEASD
+1680 LEEGADTSD

-1709 DKTKIVYNDQIT
+1709 DKTKIIYNGQIT
-1721 ITDIPLEVQDYV
+1721 ISGIPLEVQDYV

-1743 VERCGVSIDKAS
+1743 VERCGVSVDKAS

-1776 LILRVIT
+1776 LILRVVT

-1797 LHIHPLDQ
+1797 LCIHPLDQ

>member
-43 RDKGDMFE
+43 RDAGDLFE
-51 RLMCQVLAIASPYSE
+51 RLMCQVLATTSLYRGHFS
-66 RYSKVQLYKD
+66 RVQLYKN
-76 WAAEHP
+76 WATEHP
-82 ECVPNARDIGIDL
+82 EHGHTPTDIGIDL
-95 VATLI
+95 VATLQNPADI
-100 ETEWQGPNKEARYV
+100 EAQYV
-114 AIQCKFYDQDSSVP
+114 AIQCKFYKNEKFVP
-128 KAEVDSF
+128 KAELDSF
-135 LSASSTKYFA
+135 LAASSSKCFA
-145 ERLLVATNRGWST
+145 ERMLVATNKGWSP
-158 NTEQTIEY
+158 NTEQEIKI
-166 QEKPISILSLEKLK
+166 QEKPVNILNIEVLK
-180 NLKVDWQQYLKDNTV
+180 NLDIDWQQYLNDGSV
-195 KKLAKR
+195 KRQAKR

-254 LVPSLALLSQTLDDW
+254 LVPSLSLLSQTLDDW
-269 TQQSTA
+269 TQQSRA

-291 ARPLDPED
+291 ARPLDQED
-299 DSPDSILADHELS
+299 DFSESVLADHELS

-348 QSLDVIHEAQELYG
+348 QSLDVIHEAQEFYG

-389 EKKVKAKN
+389 EKTKANKGKAKSK
-397 KAAPKGKRGHK
+397 KAVEPS
-408 AKAAANTEVAIT
+408 TE
-420 INENDTQQ
+420 
-428 QSIETAQSSDLA
+428 
-440 LDIDDVL
+440 DVL
-447 APQGEAEAPDWDVEA
+447 APQSADAPDWDVEA
-462 ESLFTRIHNASYIH
+462 ESLFTRVHNAEYIH
-476 GRKRLYMTATPKI
+476 GHKRLYMTATPKI
-489 YGEAPKRQESLG
+489 YGKKPKEQEGLG
-501 DAVLY
+501 DVVLY

-541 CDQKTVPHEHLL
+541 CDQKTMPQEQLL

-580 INNNEPMKR
+580 INNNESMKR

-607 RDLTVASKQFAAGF
+607 RDMTVASKQFAAGF
-621 NAVVN
+621 NAVVS
-626 DYKQHIIKRGQ
+626 DYKHHVLERGK
-637 EALARGETP
+637 EAIAHGETP
-646 SLEYQEI
+646 SFEYQEI
-653 LDHGCECECEHIDG
+653 LDHGCECECMHIDG
-667 SMSSVEK
+667 SMSSVDK
-674 DRCLKWLK
+674 ASRLKWLK
-682 EEPQEGHCKILCNV
+682 DEPQDGHCKILFNV

-711 AFLSPRKSEV
+711 AFLSPRKSDV

-735 NKTRGYVIIP
+735 HKTRGYVIIP
-745 VVLTNPN
+745 VVTTNPN
-752 TPEATITNSTEFKP
+752 APEETLANSQDFQS

-780 NVIADLPLHKLDQR
+780 NVIADLPLNKLDGR
-794 IEIISVHDAYIQH
+794 IEIISTHDAYIHH
-807 KGTKQGDGQRLPKTD
+807 KEPKKGNGPLPPKPD
-822 EPQIEMPRWSFG
+822 PKIDIPRWDFS
-834 EVAAIEEHIKT
+834 EAASIEEHIKS
-845 MIINKMGNRRE
+845 IIIKKVGNRRE

-871 VEHIKAMVCDGG
+871 VEHIKAMVGDD
-883 GVLAYSANNVNYH
+883 ASP
-896 ENREAFANFKSELA
+896 ENRKAFADFKTELT

-957 MLERLDANGL
+957 MLERLDADGL

-975 GFYQSVG
+975 GFYKSVG
-982 FRMENVT
+982 FRMQNVT

-1109 LYQKQ
+1109 LYQQQ
-1114 HNGEALPVDA
+1114 HNGEALPVEA
-1124 YKANDITVL
+1124 YTANDITVL
-1133 TDTFSSSATQ
+1133 TDTFSSSITQ
-1143 TELTELTTLSDNI
+1143 TELTELTTLSENI

-1177 RGQESQND
+1177 VGQDSQND

-1190 EYPELDERIAATY
+1190 SYPELDARIAVTY
-1203 VEKAGKI
+1203 VARADM
-1210 SNKNSLY
+1210 SKNTKSIY

-1229 KIKDRGVVAFVTNAG
+1229 KIKDRGLVAFVTNAG
-1244 WVDSAAANGMRRCL
+1244 WVDSAAANGMRRW
-1258 QEEFSSVYV
+1258 FSSVYV

-1306 DAAEQGQ
+1306 DVAEQCQ

-1335 GSVLNPELKLTTIT
+1335 GSVLNPELKLTTLT
-1349 PDAHG
+1349 PDVHG
-1354 DWFNQRR
+1354 DWLNQRR
-1361 DDFAN
+1361 DDFAH
-1366 FISVDGKKNDG
+1366 FLSLDGKTKGSNG
-1377 LAVFSNFSLGVA
+1377 IFSNYSLGIT
-1389 TNRDPWSYNSS
+1389 TNRDAWSYNAS
-1400 KKTITSNFERCIV
+1400 KKAIEANF
-1413 TYNKQLSEYLEHGQT
+1413 
-1428 PEKDNTKL
+1428 TKC
-1436 KWSGTLESAF
+1436 
-1446 KRQLY
+1446 
-1451 SPDFDHNAITLS
+1451 
-1463 MYRPYIAQ
+1463 
-1471 WLYNQKF
+1471 
-1478 WLERSY
+1478 
-1484 QMPSL
+1484 
-1489 FPFTG
+1489 
-1494 AQNIAIGIAGV
+1494 
-1505 GATSFSS
+1505 
-1512 LMSNSIACLDCLE
+1512 IACYNEQVDKLL
-1525 KSQCLP
+1525 
-1531 RYLYRPIGEAAKDTK
+1531 AAKTQGMD
-1546 TTKVKTTGQ
+1546 
-1555 ADLFAGSDAGE
+1555 ADLLIENDPAK
-1566 LDASNGQSGEQVII
+1566 
-1580 NGYVREDAIKP
+1580 IKW
-1591 EAVAHFRAA
+1591 ARA
-1600 YAGHEDEI
+1600 
-1608 DADSVFYYIY
+1608 
-1618 GILHSKDYRATYA
+1618 L
-1631 NNLQKELPRI
+1631 LQKLYQGKLSAPFAMHFVQSTVFLLYGMT
-1641 PRVATFEDFKA
+1641 PCVA
-1652 FEKAGRALADLHVN
+1652 
-1666 YEQVEPYAGCTVSG
+1666 
-1680 LEDGAEASD
+1680 
-1689 LRVTKLKYGKIAG
+1689 
-1702 KKGNAAL
+1702 GN
-1709 DKTKIVYNDQIT
+1709 
-1721 ITDIPLEVQDYV
+1721 
-1733 VNKKSALDWV
+1733 
-1743 VERCGVSIDKAS
+1743 
-1755 QIVNDFN
+1755 
-1762 NMAEEMG
+1762 
-1769 DPQYILH
+1769 
-1776 LILRVIT
+1776 
-1783 VSLETNKIVASLPA
+1783 
-1797 LHIHPLDQ
+1797 

>member
-1 MAVGVETQT
+1 MAEAGV
-10 NLETSIDS
+10 ETSIDS
-18 IDQESRNEQAF
+18 VEQESRNEHAF
-29 YTLLDRMREVAHSE
+29 YSLLDRMRDVAHSE
-43 RDKGDMFE
+43 RDKGDLFE

-66 RYSKVQLYKD
+66 RFSKVQLYKD
-76 WAAEHP
+76 WAVEHP
-82 ECVPNARDIGIDL
+82 ECAPNARDIGIDL

-100 ETEWQGPNKEARYV
+100 EPEWKGPNKEARYC

-135 LSASSTKYFA
+135 ISASSTKYFA
-145 ERLLVATNRGWST
+145 ERLLVATNKGWSA
-158 NTEQTIEY
+158 NTEQTIEH
-166 QEKPISILSLEKLK
+166 QEKPTSILSLDKLK
-180 NLKVDWQQYLKDNTV
+180 HLNVDWTQYLQDGTV
-195 KKLAKR
+195 KLQAKR
-201 ELRQYQEEAIN
+201 ELRKYQEEAIN
-212 NVILGFKSHDRGKLI
+212 NVILGFKTNDRGKLI

-269 TQQSTA
+269 TQQSKA
-275 KMTAIPVCSDS
+275 KMTAIPVCSDA
-286 TIGDS
+286 TIGNS
-291 ARPLDPED
+291 ANLLDPEE
-299 DSPDSILADHELS
+299 DSLESFLADHELS
-312 YPATTNAKSLADKVV
+312 YPATTDAKSLADKVK
-327 TAFERYETRPDLG
+327 TAFARYATRTDLG

-348 QSLDVIHEAQELYG
+348 QSLDVIHEAQEQYG
-362 LKDFDLIICDEAHR
+362 MKDFDLIICDEAHR

-389 EKKVKAKN
+389 EKTKANNGKKGKAKGKN
-397 KAAPKGKRGHK
+397 KK
-408 AKAAANTEVAIT
+408 AEESSTE
-420 INENDTQQ
+420 E
-428 QSIETAQSSDLA
+428 
-440 LDIDDVL
+440 VL
-447 APQGEAEAPDWDVEA
+447 APQSADAPDWDVEA
-462 ESLFTRIHNASYIH
+462 ESLFTRVHNEQYVH

-489 YGEAPKRQESLG
+489 YGKKPKEQEGLG

-506 SMDNEQIFGP
+506 SMDDEKTFGP

-535 KVLILV
+535 KVLVLV
-541 CDQKTVPHEHLL
+541 CDQKAVPQEQLL

-567 WKALNKYGVADEL
+567 WKALNKFGSKDDL
-580 INNNEPMKR
+580 TNNKEPMKR

-626 DYKQHIIKRGQ
+626 DYKHHVLERGQ
-637 EALARGETP
+637 EAIAHGETP

-653 LDHGCECECEHIDG
+653 LEHVCACECMHIDG

-674 DRCLKWLK
+674 DSRLKWLK
-682 EEPQEGHCKILCNV
+682 EEPQDGHCKILFNV

-745 VVLTNPN
+745 VVTTNPN
-752 TPEATITNSTEFKP
+752 APEEVLANSNEFKT
-766 VWQVLNALRSINPN
+766 VWQVLSALRSINPN
-780 NVIADLPLHKLDQR
+780 NVIADLPLNKLDSR
-794 IEIISVHDAYIQH
+794 IEIISTHNAYIQH
-807 KGTKQGDGQRLPKTD
+807 KEPKQGDGQRSPKTD
-822 EPQIEMPRWSFG
+822 AQQIEMPRWDFS
-834 EVAAIEEHIKT
+834 EAAAIEEHIKS
-845 MIINKMGNRRE
+845 IIIKKVGNRRE

-871 VEHIKAMVCDGG
+871 VEHIKAMVGDD
-883 GVLAYSANNVNYH
+883 ATA
-896 ENREAFANFKSELA
+896 ENRKAFADFKTELA

-943 PFTEKNAIASAMTK
+943 PFTEHNAIASAMTK
-957 MLERLDANGL
+957 MLERLDADGL

-982 FRMENVT
+982 FRMQNVT

-1035 DILQKEFG
+1035 DILKQEFG

-1075 EDLEYKYA
+1075 ADLDYKYE

-1109 LYQKQ
+1109 LYQEQ
-1114 HNGEALPVDA
+1114 HNGEALPVEA

-1143 TELTELTTLSDNI
+1143 TELTELTTLSENI

-1177 RGQESQND
+1177 VGQDSQND

-1190 EYPELDERIAATY
+1190 SYPELDERIAATY

-1210 SNKNSLY
+1210 TNKNSLY

-1229 KIKDRGVVAFVTNAG
+1229 KIKDRGIVTFVTNAG

-1320 DYLSREEKLQQLIDI
+1320 DYLSREEKLQQLATF

-1354 DWFNQRR
+1354 DWLNQRR
-1361 DDFAN
+1361 DDFAH
-1366 FISVDGKKNDG
+1366 FISVDGKNSDE
-1377 LAVFSNFSLGVA
+1377 LAIFANFSNGIK

-1400 KKTITSNFERCIV
+1400 RKVIAKSFERCIA
-1413 TYNKQLSEYLEHGQT
+1413 TYNEQLAKQIETGEI
-1428 PEKDNTKL
+1428 PAKDDTKL
-1436 KWSGTLESAF
+1436 KWSGTLESTF

-1451 SPDFDHNAITLS
+1451 SPDCDHNVITVS

-1489 FPFTG
+1489 FPFAG
-1494 AQNIAIGIAGV
+1494 AQNLAIGIAGV
-1505 GATSFSS
+1505 GASSFSC

-1525 KSQCLP
+1525 KSQWLP
-1531 RYLYRPIGEAAKDTK
+1531 RYLYHPVGETAKSTK
-1546 TTKVKTTGQ
+1546 STRAKTSGQ
-1555 ADLFAGSDAGE
+1555 ADLFGGSDDGE
-1566 LDASNGQSGEQVII
+1566 LDAYDGQLGSQVVI
-1580 NGYVREDAIKP
+1580 NGYVREDAIKS

-1600 YAGHEDEI
+1600 YAGHESEI

-1618 GILHSKDYRATYA
+1618 GMLHSNDYRSTYA

-1641 PRVATFEDFKA
+1641 PRVASFEDFKA
-1652 FEKAGRALADLHVN
+1652 FAQAGRDLAELHVN
-1666 YEQVEPYAGCTVSG
+1666 YEQVEPYSGCTVSG
-1680 LEDGAEASD
+1680 LEAGADASD

-1709 DKTKIVYNDQIT
+1709 DKTKIIYNDQIT
-1721 ITDIPLEVQDYV
+1721 ISGIPLEVQNYV

-1743 VERCGVSIDKAS
+1743 VERCGVSVDKAS

-1769 DPQYILH
+1769 DPMYILH

-1783 VSLETNKIVASLPA
+1783 VSLETNKIVASLPT
-1797 LHIHPLDQ
+1797 LRIHPLEQ

>member
-100 ETEWQGPNKEARYV
+100 ETEWQGPNKEARYC
-114 AIQCKFYDQDSSVP
+114 AIQCKFYEQDSSVP
-128 KAEVDSF
+128 KAEIDSF
-135 LSASSTKYFA
+135 ISASSTKYFA
-145 ERLLVATNRGWST
+145 ERLLVATNKGWSA
-158 NTEQTIEY
+158 NTEQTIKA
-166 QEKPISILSLEKLK
+166 QDKTTKVLSLEKLK
-180 NLKVDWQQYLKDNTV
+180 HLNVDWTQYLQDGTV
-195 KKLAKR
+195 KLQANR
-201 ELRQYQEEAIN
+201 ELRKYQEEAIN
-212 NVILGFKSHDRGKLI
+212 NVILGFQTHDRGKLI

-291 ARPLDPED
+291 ARPLDQED
-299 DSPDSILADHELS
+299 DFSDSILADHELS

-389 EKKVKAKN
+389 EKTKANKGKAKSK
-397 KAAPKGKRGHK
+397 KAVEPS
-408 AKAAANTEVAIT
+408 TE
-420 INENDTQQ
+420 
-428 QSIETAQSSDLA
+428 
-440 LDIDDVL
+440 DVL
-447 APQGEAEAPDWDVEA
+447 APQSADAPDWDVEA
-462 ESLFTRIHNASYIH
+462 ESLFTRVHNAEYIH
-476 GRKRLYMTATPKI
+476 GHKRLYMTATPKI
-489 YGEAPKRQESLG
+489 YGKKPKEQEGLG

-541 CDQKTVPHEHLL
+541 CDQKTMPQEQLL

-607 RDLTVASKQFAAGF
+607 RDMTVASKQFAAGF

-626 DYKQHIIKRGQ
+626 DYKHHVLERGK
-637 EALARGETP
+637 EAIAHGETP
-646 SLEYQEI
+646 SFEYQEI
-653 LDHGCECECEHIDG
+653 IDHGCECECMHIDG
-667 SMSSVEK
+667 SMSSVDK
-674 DRCLKWLK
+674 ASRLKWLK
-682 EEPQEGHCKILCNV
+682 DEPQDGHCKILFNV

-745 VVLTNPN
+745 VVTTNPN
-752 TPEATITNSTEFKP
+752 APEETLANSQDFQS

-780 NVIADLPLHKLDQR
+780 NVIADLPLNKLDGR
-794 IEIISVHDAYIQH
+794 IEIICTHDAYIQH
-807 KGTKQGDGQRLPKTD
+807 KEPKKGNGPLPPKPD
-822 EPQIEMPRWSFG
+822 PKIDIPRWDFS
-834 EVAAIEEHIKT
+834 EAASIEEHIKS
-845 MIINKMGNRRE
+845 IIIKKVGNRRE

-871 VEHIKAMVCDGG
+871 VEHIKAMVGDD
-883 GVLAYSANNVNYH
+883 ASP
-896 ENREAFANFKSELA
+896 ENRKAFADFKTELA

-1035 DILQKEFG
+1035 DILKQEFG

-1069 SGLIAP
+1069 SGLISS

-1109 LYQKQ
+1109 LYQHYHGQ
-1114 HNGEALPVDA
+1114 ALPLEA
-1124 YKANDITVL
+1124 YRANDITVL
-1133 TDTFSSSATQ
+1133 TDTFSSSITQ
-1143 TELTELTTLSDNI
+1143 TELTELTTLSENI

-1177 RGQESQND
+1177 VGQDSQND

-1190 EYPELDERIAATY
+1190 SYPELDARIAVTY
-1203 VEKAGKI
+1203 VARADM
-1210 SNKNSLY
+1210 SKNTKSIY

-1244 WVDSAAANGMRRCL
+1244 WVDSAAANGMRRCM

-1306 DAAEQGQ
+1306 DAAAQGQ

-1335 GSVLNPELKLTTIT
+1335 GTVLNPELKLTTLT
-1349 PDAHG
+1349 PDVHG
-1354 DWFNQRR
+1354 DWLNQRR
-1361 DDFAN
+1361 DDFAH
-1366 FISVDGKKNDG
+1366 FLSLDGKTKGSNG
-1377 LAVFSNFSLGVA
+1377 IFSNYSLGIT
-1389 TNRDPWSYNSS
+1389 TNRDAWSYNAS
-1400 KKTITSNFERCIV
+1400 KKAIEANFTKCIAC
-1413 TYNKQLSEYLEHGQT
+1413 YNEQVDKLLAAKTQGMDADLLIENDPAKIKWARALLQKLYQGKLSAPFAMHFVQSTVFRPFVKQ
-1428 PEKDNTKL
+1428 
-1436 KWSGTLESAF
+1436 F
-1446 KRQLY
+1446 
-1451 SPDFDHNAITLS
+1451 
-1463 MYRPYIAQ
+1463 
-1471 WLYNQKF
+1471 LYNDAM
-1478 WLERSY
+1478 WITYSY

-1489 FPFTG
+1489 FPFAG
-1494 AQNIAIGIAGV
+1494 AQNLAIGIASA
-1505 GATSFSS
+1505 GASSFSC
-1512 LMSNSIACLDCLE
+1512 LMSNQILDLHVLE
-1525 KSQCLP
+1525 SGTQCLP
-1531 RYLYRPIGEAAKDTK
+1531 RYIYRHVGEAVKATKAKTS
-1546 TTKVKTTGQ
+1546 GQ

-1566 LDASNGQSGEQVII
+1566 LDTSNSQTGDQVVI

-1680 LEDGAEASD
+1680 LEDGADASN
-1689 LRVTKLKYGKIAG
+1689 LRVIKLKYGKIAG

-1721 ITDIPLEVQDYV
+1721 ITNIPLEVQDYV

-1762 NMAEEMG
+1762 NMAEEKG

-1776 LILRVIT
+1776 LILWVIT

>member
-1 MAVGVETQT
+1 MAVGVEMQT

-100 ETEWQGPNKEARYV
+100 ETEWQGPNKEARYC
-114 AIQCKFYDQDSSVP
+114 AIQCKFYEQDSSVP
-128 KAEVDSF
+128 KAEIDSF
-135 LSASSTKYFA
+135 ISASSTKYFA

-420 INENDTQQ
+420 INENDTLQ

-516 VFYSLNFDMAV
+516 VLYSLNFDMAV

-535 KVLILV
+535 KVLILI
-541 CDQKTVPHEHLL
+541 CDQKTMPQEQLL
-553 ENFSQTQTARVIGT
+553 ENFSQTQTARIIGT

-599 DGLPAGRK
+599 DGMPAGRK
-607 RDLTVASKQFAAGF
+607 RDMTVASKQFAAGF

-626 DYKQHIIKRGQ
+626 DYKHHVLERGQ
-637 EALARGETP
+637 EAIAHGETP
-646 SLEYQEI
+646 SFEYQEI
-653 LDHGCECECEHIDG
+653 LDHGCACECMHIDG
-667 SMSSVEK
+667 SMSSVDK
-674 DRCLKWLK
+674 ASRLKWLK
-682 EEPQEGHCKILCNV
+682 DEPQDGHCKILFNV

-711 AFLSPRKSEV
+711 AFLSPRKSDV

-735 NKTRGYVIIP
+735 HKTRGYVIIP
-745 VVLTNPN
+745 VVTTNPN
-752 TPEATITNSTEFKP
+752 APEETLANSQDFQS

-780 NVIADLPLHKLDQR
+780 NVIADLPLNKLDGR
-794 IEIISVHDAYIQH
+794 IEIISTHDAYIQH
-807 KGTKQGDGQRLPKTD
+807 KEPKKGNGPLPPKPDPKIDIT
-822 EPQIEMPRWSFG
+822 RWDFS
-834 EVAAIEEHIKT
+834 EAASIEEHIKS
-845 MIINKMGNRRE
+845 IIIKKVGNRRE

-871 VEHIKAMVCDGG
+871 VEHIKAMVGDD
-883 GVLAYSANNVNYH
+883 ASP
-896 ENREAFANFKSELA
+896 ENRKAFADFKTELA

-957 MLERLDANGL
+957 MLERLDADGL

-982 FRMENVT
+982 FRMQNVT

-1109 LYQKQ
+1109 LYQQQ
-1114 HNGEALPVDA
+1114 HNGEALPVEA
-1124 YKANDITVL
+1124 YTANDITVL
-1133 TDTFSSSATQ
+1133 TDTFSSSITQ
-1143 TELTELTTLSDNI
+1143 TELTELTTLSENI

-1190 EYPELDERIAATY
+1190 EYPELDARIESTY
-1203 VEKAGKI
+1203 VGRAGKI

-1229 KIKDRGVVAFVTNAG
+1229 KIKVRGIVAFVTPAS
-1244 WVDSAAANGMRRCL
+1244 WVTGASACGMRRCL
-1258 QEEFSSVYV
+1258 HDEFSSVYV

-1272 NQRTSGEQSRKEGG
+1272 DQFHSVGEQSRKEGG
-1286 KIFGS
+1286 KIFGG
-1291 GSRAPIAITILVKNP
+1291 GSRLPIAITILVKNP
-1306 DAAEQGQ
+1306 DAAAQGQ

-1354 DWFNQRR
+1354 DWLNQRR

-1446 KRQLY
+1446 KRQLS
-1451 SPDFDHNAITLS
+1451 SPDFEHNAITLS

-1489 FPFTG
+1489 FPFAG
-1494 AQNIAIGIAGV
+1494 AQNLAVGIASA
-1505 GATSFSS
+1505 GASSFSC
-1512 LMSNSIACLDCLE
+1512 LMSNQILDLHVLE
-1525 KSQCLP
+1525 SGTQCLP
-1531 RYLYRPIGEAAKDTK
+1531 RYIYRHVGEAVKA
-1546 TTKVKTTGQ
+1546 TKVKTTGQ

-1600 YAGHEDEI
+1600 YAGHESEI

-1618 GILHSKDYRATYA
+1618 GILHSKDYRETYA

-1641 PRVATFEDFKA
+1641 PRVASFEDFKA
-1652 FEKAGRALADLHVN
+1652 FEKAGRALAELHVN

-1680 LEDGAEASD
+1680 LEDGADASD
-1689 LRVTKLKYGKIAG
+1689 LRVIKLKYGKIAG

>member
-29 YTLLDRMREVAHSE
+29 YTLLDRMREVAHNE

-76 WAAEHP
+76 WAVEHP

-254 LVPSLALLSQTLDDW
+254 LVPSLSLLSQTLDDW
-269 TQQSTA
+269 TQQSRA

-291 ARPLDPED
+291 ARPLDQED
-299 DSPDSILADHELS
+299 DFSESVLADHELS

-348 QSLDVIHEAQELYG
+348 QSLDVIHEAQEFYG

-389 EKKVKAKN
+389 EKTKANKGKAKSK
-397 KAAPKGKRGHK
+397 KAVEPS
-408 AKAAANTEVAIT
+408 TE
-420 INENDTQQ
+420 
-428 QSIETAQSSDLA
+428 
-440 LDIDDVL
+440 DVL
-447 APQGEAEAPDWDVEA
+447 APQSADAPDWDVEA
-462 ESLFTRIHNASYIH
+462 ESLFTRVHNAEYIH
-476 GRKRLYMTATPKI
+476 GHKRLYMTATPKI
-489 YGEAPKRQESLG
+489 YGKKPKEQEGLG

-541 CDQKTVPHEHLL
+541 CDQKTMPQEQLL

-607 RDLTVASKQFAAGF
+607 RDMTVASKQFAAGF
-621 NAVVN
+621 NAVVS
-626 DYKQHIIKRGQ
+626 DYKHHVLERGQ
-637 EALARGETP
+637 EAIAHGETP
-646 SLEYQEI
+646 SFEYQEI
-653 LDHGCECECEHIDG
+653 LNHGCECECMHIDG
-667 SMSSVEK
+667 SMSSVDK
-674 DRCLKWLK
+674 ASRLKWLK
-682 EEPQEGHCKILCNV
+682 DEPQDGHCKILFNV

-711 AFLSPRKSEV
+711 AFLSPRKSDV

-735 NKTRGYVIIP
+735 HKTRGYVIIP
-745 VVLTNPN
+745 VVTTNPN
-752 TPEATITNSTEFKP
+752 APEETLANSQDFQS

-780 NVIADLPLHKLDQR
+780 NVIADLPLNKLDGR
-794 IEIISVHDAYIQH
+794 IEIISTHDAYIQH
-807 KGTKQGDGQRLPKTD
+807 KEPKKGNGPLPPKPD
-822 EPQIEMPRWSFG
+822 PKIDIPRWDFS
-834 EVAAIEEHIKT
+834 EAASIEEHIKS
-845 MIINKMGNRRE
+845 IIIKKVGNRRE

-871 VEHIKAMVCDGG
+871 VEHIKAMVGDD
-883 GVLAYSANNVNYH
+883 ASP
-896 ENREAFANFKSELA
+896 ENRKAFADFKTELT

-957 MLERLDANGL
+957 MLERLDADGL

-982 FRMENVT
+982 FRMQNVT

-1109 LYQKQ
+1109 LYQHYHGQ
-1114 HNGEALPVDA
+1114 ALPLEA

-1133 TDTFSSSATQ
+1133 TDTFSSSTKQ
-1143 TELTELTTLSDNI
+1143 TELTELTTLSENI

-1177 RGQESQND
+1177 VGQDSQND

-1190 EYPELDERIAATY
+1190 SYPELDARIAETY

-1210 SNKNSLY
+1210 QLKSKLY

-1229 KIKDRGVVAFVTNAG
+1229 KIKDRGIVAFVTNAG
-1244 WVDSAAANGMRRCL
+1244 WIDAASACGMRRCL
-1258 QEEFSSVYV
+1258 KEEFSSVYV

-1306 DAAEQGQ
+1306 DTTEQGQ

-1320 DYLSREEKLQQLIDI
+1320 DYLSREEKLQQLTDI
-1335 GSVLNPELKLTTIT
+1335 GSVLNHELKLTTIT

-1354 DWFNQRR
+1354 DWLNQRR
-1361 DDFAN
+1361 DDFTH
-1366 FISVDGKKNDG
+1366 FISVDGKKIED
-1377 LAVFSNFSLGVA
+1377 LAIF
-1389 TNRDPWSYNSS
+1389 TNYSCGIVTSRDSWSYNSS
-1400 KKTITSNFERCIV
+1400 RKVIANSFKRCIDV
-1413 TYNKQLSEYLEHGQT
+1413 YNAQVEQAKSQGQNFVKNNDPTHIKWTDILEKKLYQGVKSEECLTDKIELSL
-1428 PEKDNTKL
+1428 
-1436 KWSGTLESAF
+1436 
-1446 KRQLY
+1446 
-1451 SPDFDHNAITLS
+1451 
-1463 MYRPYIAQ
+1463 YRPFICQYF
-1471 WLYNQKF
+1471 YNVPM
-1478 WLERSY
+1478 WVHRTY

-1489 FPFTG
+1489 FPFAG
-1494 AQNIAIGIAGV
+1494 AQNLAIGIAGL
-1505 GATSFSS
+1505 GASRFSC
-1512 LMSNSIACLDCLE
+1512 LMGNSIACFDCLE
-1525 KSQCLP
+1525 KSQWLP
-1531 RYLYRPIGEAAKDTK
+1531 RYIYRPVGEVAKGKGTK
-1546 TTKVKTTGQ
+1546 AKSTGQ
-1555 ADLFAGSDAGE
+1555 TDLFAGSDAGE

-1641 PRVATFEDFKA
+1641 PRVASFEDFKA
-1652 FEKAGRALADLHVN
+1652 FENAGRALADLHVN

-1680 LEDGAEASD
+1680 LEDGADASN
-1689 LRVTKLKYGKIAG
+1689 LRVIKLKYGKIAG

-1797 LHIHPLDQ
+1797 LRIHPLDQ

>member
-1 MAVGVETQT
+1 MATAEVETPTET

-18 IDQESRNEQAF
+18 VEQESRNEQAF
-29 YTLLDRMREVAHSE
+29 YALLDRMREVAHSE
-43 RDKGDMFE
+43 RDKGDLFE

-66 RYSKVQLYKD
+66 RYTKVQLYKD

-100 ETEWQGPNKEARYV
+100 ETEWQGPNKEARYC
-114 AIQCKFYDQDSSVP
+114 AIQCKFYEQDSSVP
-128 KAEVDSF
+128 KAEIDSF
-135 LSASSTKYFA
+135 ISASSTKYFA
-145 ERLLVATNRGWST
+145 ERLLVATNKGWSA
-158 NTEQTIEY
+158 NTEQTIKA
-166 QEKPISILSLEKLK
+166 QDKTTKVLSLEKLK
-180 NLKVDWQQYLKDNTV
+180 HLNVDWSQYLQDGTV
-195 KKLAKR
+195 KLQAKR
-201 ELRQYQEEAIN
+201 ELRKYQEEAIN
-212 NVILGFKSHDRGKLI
+212 NVILGFQTHDRGKLI

-236 TSLKLAERQVGQ
+236 TSLKLAERLVGQ

-269 TQQSTA
+269 TQQSRA

-299 DSPDSILADHELS
+299 DSPESFLADHELS
-312 YPATTNAKSLADKVV
+312 YPATTDAKSLAEKVV
-327 TAFERYETRPDLG
+327 TAFARYETRTDLG

-348 QSLDVIHEAQELYG
+348 QSLDVIHEAQEQYG
-362 LKDFDLIICDEAHR
+362 MVNFDLIICDEAHR
-376 TAGAYLFNDLKEK
+376 TAGAYLLNDLKEK
-389 EKKVKAKN
+389 EKAKAS
-397 KAAPKGKRGHK
+397 KGKKGKSKK
-408 AKAAANTEVAIT
+408 AVDPSTEA
-420 INENDTQQ
+420 
-428 QSIETAQSSDLA
+428 
-440 LDIDDVL
+440 VL
-447 APQGEAEAPDWDVEA
+447 TPQGDDAPDWDVEA
-462 ESLFTRIHNASYIH
+462 ESLFTRIHNEQYIH
-476 GRKRLYMTATPKI
+476 GSKRLYMTATPKI
-489 YGEAPKRQESLG
+489 YGKKPKEQEGLG

-506 SMDNEQIFGP
+506 SMDDEKTFGP

-535 KVLILV
+535 KVLVLV
-541 CDQKTVPHEHLL
+541 CDQKAVPHEQLL

-567 WKALNKYGVADEL
+567 WKALNKIGSKDEL
-580 INNNEPMKR
+580 TTNKEPMKR

-607 RDLTVASKQFAAGF
+607 RDMTVASKQFAAGF

-626 DYKQHIIKRGQ
+626 DYKHHVMVRSQ
-637 EALARGETP
+637 EAIAHGETP
-646 SLEYQEI
+646 SIEYQEI
-653 LDHGCECECEHIDG
+653 LEHGCECDCLHIDG
-667 SMSSVEK
+667 GMSSVEK
-674 DRCLKWLK
+674 DSRLKWLK
-682 EEPQEGHCKILCNV
+682 EEPQEGHCKILFNV

-745 VVLTNPN
+745 VITTNPKA
-752 TPEATITNSTEFKP
+752 PEEVLSTSTEFKT
-766 VWQVLNALRSINPN
+766 VWQVINALRSINPN
-780 NVIADLPLHKLDQR
+780 NVIADLPLNKLDSR
-794 IEIISVHDAYIQH
+794 IEIICTHDAYIQH
-807 KGTKQGDGQRLPKTD
+807 KEPNKGDGPRLSKKDDPKV
-822 EPQIEMPRWSFG
+822 EIPRWDFS
-834 EVAAIEEHIKT
+834 EAAAIEEHIQS
-845 MIINKMGNRRE
+845 IIIKKVGNRRE

-871 VEHIKAMVCDGG
+871 VAHIKAMVGDD
-883 GVLAYSANNVNYH
+883 ASP
-896 ENREAFANFKSELA
+896 ENRKAFADFKTELA

-957 MLERLDANGL
+957 MLERLDADGL

-975 GFYQSVG
+975 GFYDSVG
-982 FRMENVT
+982 FRMQNVT

-1035 DILQKEFG
+1035 DILKQEFG

-1075 EDLEYKYA
+1075 EDLDYKYE

-1143 TELTELTTLSDNI
+1143 TELTELTTLSENI

-1177 RGQESQND
+1177 VGQDSQND

-1190 EYPELDERIAATY
+1190 SYPELDERITATY
-1203 VEKAGKI
+1203 VAQGDKGGLK
-1210 SNKNSLY
+1210 KSLY

-1229 KIKDRGVVAFVTNAG
+1229 KIKDRGVISFVTPAS
-1244 WVDSAAANGMRRCL
+1244 WVTAASACGMRRCL
-1258 QEEFSSVYV
+1258 HDEFSSVYV

-1272 NQRTSGEQSRKEGG
+1272 DQFHSVGEQSRKEGG
-1286 KIFGS
+1286 KIFGG
-1291 GSRAPIAITILVKNP
+1291 GSRLPIAITILVKNP
-1306 DAAEQGQ
+1306 DAEKQGQ

-1320 DYLSREEKLQQLIDI
+1320 DYLSREEKLQQLATL
-1335 GSVLNPELKLTTIT
+1335 GSVLNPELKLSTIT
-1349 PDAHG
+1349 PDVHG
-1354 DWFNQRR
+1354 DWLNQRR
-1361 DDFAN
+1361 DDFAH
-1366 FISVDGKKNDG
+1366 FISVNGKKTDG
-1377 LAVFSNFSLGVA
+1377 LAIFTNFSAGIK
-1389 TNRDPWSYNSS
+1389 TNRDSWSYNSS
-1400 KKTITSNFERCIV
+1400 RQVIAKNFERCIAFYNQQVDLAIQAKHNNQSFEPDRDPIKIKWDMAQLKHV
-1413 TYNKQLSEYLEHGQT
+1413 TLGRHY
-1428 PEKDNTKL
+1428 PEFN
-1436 KWSGTLESAF
+1436 SAN
-1446 KRQLY
+1446 LVI
-1451 SPDFDHNAITLS
+1451 SI
-1463 MYRPYIAQ
+1463 YRPFVKQ
-1471 WLYNQKF
+1471 WLHNDSL
-1478 WLERSY
+1478 WMNSRY
-1484 QMPSL
+1484 QMPRL

-1494 AQNIAIGIAGV
+1494 AQNLAIGIAGV
-1505 GATSFSS
+1505 GALSFSC
-1512 LMSNSIACLDCLE
+1512 LMSNSIACLDCLD
-1525 KSQCLP
+1525 KSQWLP
-1531 RYLYRPIGEAAKDTK
+1531 RYLYRPVGEAAKGTK
-1546 TTKVKTTGQ
+1546 TTKAKASGQ

-1566 LDASNGQSGEQVII
+1566 LDTSNGQTGDQVVI

-1591 EAVAHFRAA
+1591 EAVEHFRAA
-1600 YAGHEDEI
+1600 YAGHEAEI

-1618 GILHSKDYRATYA
+1618 GILHSKDYRAIYA

-1666 YEQVEPYAGCTVSG
+1666 YEQVEPYAGCKVSG
-1680 LEDGAEASD
+1680 LEDGADASD

-1709 DKTKIVYNDQIT
+1709 DKTKIVYNGQIT
-1721 ITDIPLEVQDYV
+1721 ISGIPLEVQDYV

-1743 VERCGVSIDKAS
+1743 VERCGVSVDKAS

-1776 LILRVIT
+1776 LILRVVT

-1797 LHIHPLDQ
+1797 LQIHPLDQ

>member
-1 MAVGVETQT
+1 MVEAGIESQT

-18 IDQESRNEQAF
+18 VEQESRNEQAF
-29 YTLLDRMREVAHSE
+29 YTLIERMGKVAYNE
-43 RDKGDMFE
+43 RDKGGMFE
-51 RLMCQVLAIASPYSE
+51 RLMCHVLAIASPYSD
-66 RYSKVQLYKD
+66 RYTKVQLYKD

-100 ETEWQGPNKEARYV
+100 EPEWKGPNKEARYS
-114 AIQCKFYDQDSSVP
+114 AIQCKFYKQDSSVP

-145 ERLLVATNRGWST
+145 ERLLVATNKGWSA

-166 QEKPISILSLEKLK
+166 QEKPTSILSLEKLK
-180 NLKVDWQQYLKDNTV
+180 SLNVDWQQYLQDGTV
-195 KKLAKR
+195 KLQAKR
-201 ELRQYQEEAIN
+201 ELRKYQEEAIN
-212 NVILGFKSHDRGKLI
+212 NVIQGFKTHDRGKLI

-254 LVPSLALLSQTLDDW
+254 LVPSLSLLSQTLDDW
-269 TQQSTA
+269 TQQSIA

-286 TIGDS
+286 TIDGS
-291 ARPLDPED
+291 ARPLDSED
-299 DSPDSILADHELS
+299 DSPDSILADHDLS
-312 YPATTNAKSLADKVV
+312 CPATTNAKSLADKVAS
-327 TAFERYETRPDLG
+327 AFERYETRSDLG

-362 LKDFDLIICDEAHR
+362 MKDFDLIICDEAHR

-389 EKKVKAKN
+389 EKQQAG
-397 KAAPKGKRGHK
+397 KGKKGK
-408 AKAAANTEVAIT
+408 TAA
-420 INENDTQQ
+420 
-428 QSIETAQSSDLA
+428 IEPSAEDFLS
-440 LDIDDVL
+440 
-447 APQGEAEAPDWDVEA
+447 PQGAEAPEWDIEA
-462 ESLFTRIHNASYIH
+462 ESLFTRVHNADYIH
-476 GRKRLYMTATPKI
+476 GRKRLYMTATPKV
-489 YGEAPKRQESLG
+489 YGDAPKKQESLG

-506 SMDNEQIFGP
+506 SMDDEKTFGP

-541 CDQKTVPHEHLL
+541 CDKNDLPTDKPL
-553 ENFSQTQTARVIGT
+553 ENFSKTQTARVIGT
-567 WKALNKYGVADEL
+567 WN
-580 INNNEPMKR
+580 
-589 AVAFAQRIDL
+589 VAFAQRIDL

-607 RDLTVASKQFAAGF
+607 RDMTVASKQFAAGF

-626 DYKQHIIKRGQ
+626 DYKHHVLERGQ
-637 EALARGETP
+637 KAISHGETP

-653 LDHGCECECEHIDG
+653 LGLGCECECEHIDG

-674 DRCLKWLK
+674 DSRLKWLK
-682 EEPQEGHCKILCNV
+682 EEPQEGHCKILFNV

-745 VVLTNPN
+745 VVTTNPN
-752 TPEATITNSTEFKP
+752 APEEVLSNSTEFKT

-780 NVIADLPLHKLDQR
+780 NVIADLPLNKLDGR
-794 IEIISVHDAYIQH
+794 IEIISTHNDYIQH
-807 KGTKQGDGQRLPKTD
+807 KEPKKGKGSLPPKPD
-822 EPQIEMPRWSFG
+822 PKIEIPRWDFG
-834 EVAAIEEHIKT
+834 EAAAIEEHIKS
-845 MIINKMGNRRE
+845 MIIKKLGNRRE

-871 VEHIKAMVCDGG
+871 VEHIKSMVGED
-883 GVLAYSANNVNYH
+883 ATP
-896 ENREAFANFKSELA
+896 ENRKAFADFKTELA

-937 ELFRGY
+937 ELFRGH

-957 MLERLDANGL
+957 MLERLDADGL
-967 TRTNDELK
+967 TRTNDELR
-975 GFYQSVG
+975 GFYDSVG
-982 FRMENVT
+982 FRMQNVT

-1043 CTFSTHGVHVLDPFT
+1043 CSFSTHGVHVLDPFT

-1069 SGLIAP
+1069 SGLIVP
-1075 EDLEYKYA
+1075 EELDYKYE
-1083 HDLHA
+1083 HELHA

-1109 LYQKQ
+1109 LYQEQ
-1114 HNGEALPVDA
+1114 HNGEALPVEA
-1124 YKANDITVL
+1124 YKANNITVL
-1133 TDTFSSSATQ
+1133 TDTFSSSTTQ
-1143 TELTELTTLSDNI
+1143 TELTELTTLSENI

-1177 RGQESQND
+1177 VGQSSQND

-1190 EYPELDERIAATY
+1190 SYPELDERIAATY
-1203 VEKAGKI
+1203 VERAGKI
-1210 SNKNSLY
+1210 QLKNSLY

-1244 WVDSAAANGMRRCL
+1244 WIDSAAANGMRRCL
-1258 QEEFSSVYV
+1258 QEEFSSIYV

-1306 DAAEQGQ
+1306 DATEQGQ

-1320 DYLSREEKLQQLIDI
+1320 DYLSREEKLQQLTDI
-1335 GSVLNPELKLTTIT
+1335 SSVLNPNLMLTTIT
-1349 PDAHG
+1349 PDVHG
-1354 DWFNQRR
+1354 DWLNQRR
-1361 DDFAN
+1361 DDFAH
-1366 FISVDGKKNDG
+1366 FISVDGKNNDG
-1377 LAVFSNFSLGVA
+1377 EVAVFANFSNGIK
-1389 TNRDPWSYNSS
+1389 TNRDAWSYNSS
-1400 KKTITSNFERCIV
+1400 RKTIASNFESCIAF
-1413 TYNKQLSEYLEHGQT
+1413 YNKQVDLAIQAKQNNQSFEPDKDSTKIKWDRPQLKHVTLGRYY
-1428 PEKDNTKL
+1428 PE
-1436 KWSGTLESAF
+1436 
-1446 KRQLY
+1446 
-1451 SPDFDHNAITLS
+1451 FDTANVVKSL
-1463 MYRPYIAQ
+1463 YRPFVMQ
-1471 WLYNQKF
+1471 WLHNDQL
-1478 WLERSY
+1478 WLNCRY

-1489 FPFTG
+1489 FPFAG
-1494 AQNIAIGIAGV
+1494 AQNLAIGITGV
-1505 GATSFSS
+1505 GASSFSC
-1512 LMSNSIACLDCLE
+1512 LMSDSISCLDCLE
-1525 KSQCLP
+1525 KSQWLP
-1531 RYLYRPIGEAAKDTK
+1531 RYLYRPVGEGAKATK
-1546 TTKVKTTGQ
+1546 SSKAKTTGQ
-1555 ADLFAGSDAGE
+1555 ADLFAGSDAAE
-1566 LDASNGQSGEQVII
+1566 LDASNGQTGEQVVV

-1600 YAGHEDEI
+1600 YAGHEAEI
-1608 DADSVFYYIY
+1608 DVDSVFYYIY
-1618 GILHSKDYRATYA
+1618 GILHSKDYRETYA

-1652 FEKAGRALADLHVN
+1652 FEKAGRALGSLHVN
-1666 YEQVEPYAGCTVSG
+1666 YEQVEPYAGCTITG
-1680 LEDGAEASD
+1680 LEQGADASD

-1721 ITDIPLEVQDYV
+1721 ITGIPLEVQDYV

-1783 VSLETNKIVASLPA
+1783 VSLETNKLVASLPA

>member
-1 MAVGVETQT
+1 MAAGIESQN

-18 IDQESRNEQAF
+18 VEQESRNEQAF
-29 YTLLDRMREVAHSE
+29 YTLIERMGKVAYNE
-43 RDKGDMFE
+43 RDKGAMFE
-51 RLMCQVLAIASPYSE
+51 RLMCHVLAIASPYSE
-66 RYSKVQLYKD
+66 RYTKVQLYKD

-82 ECVPNARDIGIDL
+82 ECTPNARDIGIDL

-100 ETEWQGPNKEARYV
+100 EPEWKGPNKEARYV
-114 AIQCKFYDQDSSVP
+114 AIQCKFYKQDGSVP
-128 KAEVDSF
+128 KAEIDSF
-135 LSASSTKYFA
+135 ISASSTKCFA
-145 ERLLVATNRGWST
+145 ERLLVATNKGWSA

-166 QEKPISILSLEKLK
+166 QEKPTSILSLEKLK
-180 NLKVDWQQYLKDNTV
+180 SLNVDWQQYLQDGTV
-195 KKLAKR
+195 KLQAKR
-201 ELRQYQEEAIN
+201 ELRKYQEEAIN
-212 NVILGFKSHDRGKLI
+212 NVIQGFKTHDRGKLI

-254 LVPSLALLSQTLDDW
+254 LVPSLSLLSQTLDDW
-269 TQQSTA
+269 TQQSSA

-286 TIGDS
+286 TIDGS
-291 ARPLDPED
+291 ARPLDQED
-299 DSPDSILADHELS
+299 DSPDSILADHDLS
-312 YPATTNAKSLADKVV
+312 CPATTNAKSLADKVAS
-327 TAFERYETRPDLG
+327 AFERYETRSDLG

-362 LKDFDLIICDEAHR
+362 MKDFDLIICDEAHR

-389 EKKVKAKN
+389 EKKKAS
-397 KAAPKGKRGHK
+397 KGKKGK
-408 AKAAANTEVAIT
+408 PA
-420 INENDTQQ
+420 
-428 QSIETAQSSDLA
+428 SIEPSEE
-440 LDIDDVL
+440 DIL
-447 APQGEAEAPDWDVEA
+447 APQSADEPTWDVEA
-462 ESLFTRIHNASYIH
+462 ESLFTRVHNAEYIH
-476 GRKRLYMTATPKI
+476 GHKRLYMTATPKI
-489 YGEAPKRQESLG
+489 YGENPREQKKSKE
-501 DAVLY
+501 AVLY
-506 SMDNEQIFGP
+506 SMDDVQTFGP

-535 KVLILV
+535 KVLILI
-541 CDQKTVPHEHLL
+541 CDQKAIPHEHLL

-567 WKALNKYGVADEL
+567 WKALNKYGVTDEL
-580 INNNEPMKR
+580 TNNKEPMKR
-589 AVAFAQRIDL
+589 AVAFAHRIDL
-599 DGLPAGRK
+599 EGMPAGRK
-607 RDLTVASKQFAAGF
+607 RDMTVASKQFAAGF
-621 NAVVN
+621 NSVVN
-626 DYKQHIIKRGQ
+626 DYKHHVLERGQ
-637 EALARGETP
+637 EAIAHGETP

-653 LDHGCECECEHIDG
+653 LGLGCECECEHIDG
-667 SMSSVEK
+667 SMSSVTK
-674 DRCLKWLK
+674 ASKLKWLK
-682 EEPQEGHCKILCNV
+682 DEPQEGHCKILFNV

-745 VVLTNPN
+745 VVTTNPN
-752 TPEATITNSTEFKP
+752 APEDTLANSTEFKT

-780 NVIADLPLHKLDQR
+780 RVIADFPLYKLDEH
-794 IEIISVHDAYIQH
+794 IEIISEHKAYIQH
-807 KGTKQGDGQRLPKTD
+807 KESKKGDGQLPPKPD
-822 EPQIEMPRWSFG
+822 DPKIEMPRWDFG
-834 EVAAIEEHIKT
+834 ETAAIEEHIKS
-845 MIINKMGNRRE
+845 IIIKKVGNRRE

-871 VEHIKAMVCDGG
+871 VEHIKAMIGDGG
-883 GVLAYSANNVNYH
+883 GVAHFTNNVN
-896 ENREAFANFKSELA
+896 RKAFTDFKAELA

-957 MLERLDANGL
+957 MLERLDADGL

-982 FRMENVT
+982 FRMQNVT

-1035 DILQKEFG
+1035 DILKKEFG

-1058 GTGTFIARLLT
+1058 GTGTFIARLLS

-1075 EDLEYKYA
+1075 EDLDYKYE

-1109 LYQKQ
+1109 LYQQQ
-1114 HNGEALPVDA
+1114 HNGESLPVDA

-1143 TELTELTTLSDNI
+1143 TELTELTTLSENI

-1177 RGQESQND
+1177 IGQESQND

-1190 EYPELDERIAATY
+1190 SYPELDERITETY
-1203 VEKAGKI
+1203 VAQSDKGGLK
-1210 SNKNSLY
+1210 KSLY

-1244 WVDSAAANGMRRCL
+1244 WVDTAAANGMRRCL
-1258 QEEFSSVYV
+1258 HEEFSSVYI

-1272 NQRTSGEQSRKEGG
+1272 NARTSGEQRQKEGG
-1286 KIFGS
+1286 NIFDQ

-1306 DAAEQGQ
+1306 EAAAQGQ

-1320 DYLSREEKLQQLIDI
+1320 DYLSREDKLQQLTDI
-1335 GSVLNPELKLTTIT
+1335 GSVLNSELKLTTIT

-1354 DWFNQRR
+1354 DWLNQRR
-1361 DDFAN
+1361 DDFAH
-1366 FISVDGKKNDG
+1366 FISIDGKKTDG
-1377 LAVFSNFSLGVA
+1377 LAIFSNFSLGIA
-1389 TNRDPWSYNSS
+1389 TNRDAWSYNAS
-1400 KKTITSNFERCIV
+1400 KKVIEKNFTRCITIYNEHVDQAKAQGNAFSQNNDPTQIKWTDVLERKVKQGVYSDVFSADKV
-1413 TYNKQLSEYLEHGQT
+1413 TPSV
-1428 PEKDNTKL
+1428 
-1436 KWSGTLESAF
+1436 
-1446 KRQLY
+1446 
-1451 SPDFDHNAITLS
+1451 
-1463 MYRPYIAQ
+1463 YRPFVRE
-1471 WLYNQKF
+1471 WLYNDSM
-1478 WLERSY
+1478 WIHRLY
-1484 QMPSL
+1484 QISSL
-1489 FPFTG
+1489 FPFVG
-1494 AQNIAIGIAGV
+1494 AQNLAIGVTGI
-1505 GATSFSS
+1505 GAKNRFSC
-1512 LMSNSIACLDCLE
+1512 LMSNNIVDLNSLE
-1525 KSQCLP
+1525 AGAQCFP
-1531 RYLYRPIGEAAKDTK
+1531 RYLYRPVGEAAKGTK
-1546 TTKVKTTGQ
+1546 ATKAKATGQ
-1555 ADLFAGSDAGE
+1555 TDLFAGSDAAE
-1566 LDASNGQSGEQVII
+1566 LDASNGQTGEQVVI

-1600 YAGHEDEI
+1600 YAGHEAEI
-1608 DADSVFYYIY
+1608 DVDSVFYYIY
-1618 GILHSKDYRATYA
+1618 GILHSKDYRETYA

-1652 FEKAGRALADLHVN
+1652 FEKAGRALGSLHVN
-1666 YEQVEPYAGCTVSG
+1666 YEQVEPYAGCTITG
-1680 LEDGAEASD
+1680 LEQGADASD

-1721 ITDIPLEVQDYV
+1721 ITGIPLEVQDYV

-1783 VSLETNKIVASLPA
+1783 VSLETNKLVASLPA

>member
-1 MAVGVETQT
+1 M
-10 NLETSIDS
+10 
-18 IDQESRNEQAF
+18 
-29 YTLLDRMREVAHSE
+29 
-43 RDKGDMFE
+43 
-51 RLMCQVLAIASPYSE
+51 
-66 RYSKVQLYKD
+66 
-76 WAAEHP
+76 
-82 ECVPNARDIGIDL
+82 
-95 VATLI
+95 I

-180 NLKVDWQQYLKDNTV
+180 NLKVDWQQYLKDGTV
-195 KKLAKR
+195 KQQAKR

-254 LVPSLALLSQTLDDW
+254 LVPSLSLLSQTLDDW
-269 TQQSTA
+269 TQQSRA

-291 ARPLDPED
+291 ARPLDQED
-299 DSPDSILADHELS
+299 DFSESVLADHELS

-327 TAFERYETRPDLG
+327 TAFERYDTRPDLG

-362 LKDFDLIICDEAHR
+362 MKDFDLIICDEAHR

-397 KAAPKGKRGHK
+397 KASPKGKRGRK
-408 AKAAANTEVAIT
+408 AKAAANTEVSII
-420 INENDTQQ
+420 INESDTQQ
-428 QSIETAQSSDLA
+428 QSIDTAQSFDLA
-440 LDIDDVL
+440 LDIEDVL
-447 APQGEAEAPDWDVEA
+447 VPQGEAEAPDWDVET
-462 ESLFTRIHNASYIH
+462 ESLFTRVHNAEYIR
-476 GRKRLYMTATPKI
+476 GYKRLYMTATPKV
-489 YGEAPKRQESLG
+489 YGEAPKKQESLG

-541 CDQKTVPHEHLL
+541 CDQKTMPQEQLL

-607 RDLTVASKQFAAGF
+607 RDMTVASKQFAAGF

-626 DYKQHIIKRGQ
+626 DYKHHVLERGQ
-637 EALARGETP
+637 EAIAHGETP
-646 SLEYQEI
+646 SFEYQEI
-653 LDHGCECECEHIDG
+653 LDHGCECECMHIDG
-667 SMSSVEK
+667 SMSSVDK
-674 DRCLKWLK
+674 ASRLKWLK
-682 EEPQEGHCKILCNV
+682 DEPQDGHCKILFNV

-711 AFLSPRKSEV
+711 AFLSPRKSDV

-735 NKTRGYVIIP
+735 HKTRGYVIIP
-745 VVLTNPN
+745 VVTTNPN
-752 TPEATITNSTEFKP
+752 APEETLANSQDFQS

-780 NVIADLPLHKLDQR
+780 NVIADLPLNKLDGR
-794 IEIISVHDAYIQH
+794 IEIISTHDAYIQH
-807 KGTKQGDGQRLPKTD
+807 KEPKNGDGPRLSKKDDPKV
-822 EPQIEMPRWSFG
+822 EIPRWDFS
-834 EVAAIEEHIKT
+834 EAAAIEEHIKS
-845 MIINKMGNRRE
+845 IIIKKVGNRRE

-871 VEHIKAMVCDGG
+871 VEHIKAMVGDD
-883 GVLAYSANNVNYH
+883 ASP
-896 ENREAFANFKSELA
+896 ENRKAFADFKTELT

-957 MLERLDANGL
+957 MLERLDADGL

-982 FRMENVT
+982 FRMQNVT

-1109 LYQKQ
+1109 LYQQQ
-1114 HNGEALPVDA
+1114 HNGEALPVEA
-1124 YKANDITVL
+1124 YTANDITVL
-1133 TDTFSSSATQ
+1133 TDTFSSSITQ
-1143 TELTELTTLSDNI
+1143 TELTELTTLSENI

-1177 RGQESQND
+1177 RGQDSQND

-1190 EYPELDERIAATY
+1190 SYPELDERIAATY

-1210 SNKNSLY
+1210 TNKNSLY

-1244 WVDSAAANGMRRCL
+1244 WVDSAAANGMRRCMK
-1258 QEEFSSVYV
+1258 EEFSSVYV
-1267 FHLKG
+1267 YHLKG

-1320 DYLSREEKLQQLIDI
+1320 DYLSREEKLQQLADI
-1335 GSVLNPELKLTTIT
+1335 GSVLNPELKISAII
-1349 PDAHG
+1349 PDEHG
-1354 DWFNQRR
+1354 DWLNQRR
-1361 DDFAN
+1361 DDFSH
-1366 FISVDGKKNDG
+1366 FISVNGKKNDG
-1377 LAVFSNFSLGVA
+1377 LAVFANFSNGIN
-1389 TNRDPWSYNSS
+1389 TSRDPWSYN
-1400 KKTITSNFERCIV
+1400 TSRKVIAKNFERCIAF
-1413 TYNKQLSEYLEHGQT
+1413 YNRQVQQFQAAQQNGEDFEPNTDSTQIKWERDLLKNMRKGRYSADFNEQLVF
-1428 PEKDNTKL
+1428 
-1436 KWSGTLESAF
+1436 ESC
-1446 KRQLY
+1446 
-1451 SPDFDHNAITLS
+1451 
-1463 MYRPYIAQ
+1463 YRPFIKQY
-1471 WLYNQKF
+1471 LYNERL
-1478 WLERSY
+1478 WLANSY
-1484 QMPSL
+1484 QMPSI
-1489 FPFTG
+1489 FPFAG
-1494 AQNIAIGIAGV
+1494 AQNLSIGVSGI
-1505 GATSFSS
+1505 GALSFSC
-1512 LMSNSIACLDCLE
+1512 LIMDSIGCYDLLD
-1525 KSQCLP
+1525 KTKCLP
-1531 RYLYRPIGEAAKDTK
+1531 RYLYRPVGEAARGTK
-1546 TTKVKTTGQ
+1546 AKASGQ
-1555 ADLFAGSDAGE
+1555 ADLFAGSEADE
-1566 LDASNGQSGEQVII
+1566 LDTSNSQTGDQVVI

-1591 EAVAHFRAA
+1591 EAVEHFRAA
-1600 YAGHEDEI
+1600 YAGHEGEI

-1618 GILHSKDYRATYA
+1618 GILHSKDYRETYA

-1641 PRVATFEDFKA
+1641 PRVASFEDFKA
-1652 FEKAGRALADLHVN
+1652 FEMAGRALADLHVN

-1680 LEDGAEASD
+1680 LEEGADATD

-1721 ITDIPLEVQDYV
+1721 ISDIPLEVQDYV

-1783 VSLETNKIVASLPA
+1783 VSLETNKVVASLPA
-1797 LHIHPLDQ
+1797 LRIHPLDQ